1 MIRYEYSLDYV
12 FLLSYTKPINF
23 PPLCGGIRPLWRTKN
38 MKHYPNSVSKAL
50 ALLMALVMT
59 LSLAVTS
66 AFAVSY
72 QDMNPKD
79 DALLG
84 TKFPVDATITL
95 VTDENGKDVSLSI
108 PVSGMTKDALAAAVS
123 AGTVSLSL
131 ERDDS
136 RPYVNEELFP
146 YAYAGGDLDSWMT
159 EGKDEHQFT
168 DIKLSASEKNGKTV
182 LDVSFHVNNYFYS
195 TNRRTGVT
203 TPDYS
208 VPHVN
213 GGYYIDLC
221 GYFDLV
227 AKNSGKD
234 LGSVSVKV
242 APYENFNTMWEIYKE
257 LDTIVANGTKNGLY
271 VEEFSMGQSTAGR
284 DMPYLIVA
292 DSKASVSKWL
302 ALTEQAETDPDAVLA
317 QIKSGALDEI
327 RVPVMY
333 SNIHSNEV
341 AATDGVLDFAKMIT
355 SEKSIDYKTLT
366 GFTAAGEKELKEE
379 MGPVGAEGSVAIPDL
394 VKDKASYLGYLTV
407 DNNGKSGKVDL
418 EKYYTVKSNTVN
430 VKDELLSDVFFIL
443 VPEENVDGR
452 TYLTRHSTNG
462 YDLNRDN
469 SFQTTSETANMQQ
482 LIGTF
487 NPMSLAEFHGRV
499 QAFQCEPCD
508 PPHEPNFEYDLLA
521 NHLITGGEAL
531 GIAAVANNDG
541 YNSYVIPQ
549 RDYLTYTGSGTETY
563 WEDPWDDMSTSYT
576 PQFAMLQGTVA
587 YTVELPAYNDDTAQ
601 AAQYGILGNAAYVAA
616 EKLSYLESQVTIYQR
631 GVKNFNSDAF
641 ELVGQWLCDQNDVEG
656 AEMDLFRP
664 EYTGKGQN
672 GNFYPEC
679 YIIPLDGKNQTNLQA
694 AADMMEW
701 LTRNDVKVNVTE
713 KEFTYDGVTYPAG
726 TMIVSMYQAKRSVA
740 NGALYDGT
748 LINNWTI
755 LYSEGITSF
764 NETRG
769 FDMVTVAE
777 PAAYK
782 SISAVCGDAMDHDD
796 ALAYTKALTSYFAG
810 EKDKD
815 VILSNASEDSTAAVN
830 ELLKAGKTVGMV
842 TSGDHMGD
850 FICSYA
856 AYQTVAGKYLLS
868 AMGVDK
874 TSVKAKIITK
884 SPTVYVP
891 GTPAESEK
899 GFVYTPQIS
908 QSAGWNYDT
917 AAMNLMGFTT
927 TSDVTKAD
935 AAAGATKLDA
945 AAKTAVKNGLPY
957 IGYSYSAASS
967 ASDLIA
973 GVEYTELDG
982 AMDCL
987 TPVVYPNKT
996 LVNASYIA
1004 DGDDILY
1011 AYGLGFFSKVPSGAT
1026 VLVKSDKTKTPT
1038 EGFIPTN
1045 TAERAAGF
1053 KAYMNGGVQGFAYKE
1068 NGMNVVLFAN
1078 SLTHKVHQRDE
1089 YAYISNFLFSSVL
1102 SDKNYDGSASLPFT
1116 DVADDAYYA
1125 DSVAW
1130 AVAKNITSGVSAT
1143 SFAPN
1148 ASCTRGQMVT
1158 FLWRANGSPEPKSTA
1173 TSFTDVKSGAYYE
1186 KAVAWAVENNVT
1198 TGTSATTFSPDAT
1211 VTRGQSVTF
1220 LWRANASPA
1229 AASASSFTD
1238 VAASAYYAS
1247 AINWAVE
1254 NNVTNGTSA
1263 TTFAPNSNC
1272 TRAQIVTFLYRAASA
1287 K

>member
-1 MIRYEYSLDYV
+1 MTKHSYAAKAFSL
-12 FLLSYTKPINF
+12 L
-23 PPLCGGIRPLWRTKN
+23 
-38 MKHYPNSVSKAL
+38 L
-50 ALLMALVMT
+50 ALVLT
-59 LSLAVTS
+59 LSLAVNS
-66 AFAVSY
+66 AAAVSF

-84 TKFPVDATITL
+84 TKFNVDATITL
-95 VTDENGKDVSLSI
+95 VTGKDGKDVSLSI
-108 PVSGMTKDALAAAVS
+108 PVSGMSKEALAAAIT
-123 AGTVSLSL
+123 AGTVTLAL

-146 YAYAGGDLDSWMT
+146 YAYAGGDLNSWMI

-168 DIKLSASEKNGKTV
+168 DIKLTANEKNGKAV

-195 TNRRTGVT
+195 TNRRTGET

-213 GGYYIDLC
+213 GSYYIDLC
-221 GYFDLV
+221 GYFDLT
-227 AKNSGKD
+227 AKNSGKAI
-234 LGSVSVKV
+234 GSAPVKV

-257 LDTIVANGTKNGLY
+257 LDTIAANGTKNGLY
-271 VEEFSMGQSTAGR
+271 VERFSMGQSTAGR

-292 DSKASVSKWL
+292 DSKASVTKWL
-302 ALTEQAETDPDAVLA
+302 ALAERAETEPDAVLA
-317 QIKSGALDEI
+317 DIKSGKLDEI

-333 SNIHSNEV
+333 SNIHPDEV

-355 SEKSIDYKTLT
+355 SEKTIDYKTLT

-379 MGPVGAEGSVAIPDL
+379 MGPVGAEGSVAVPDL
-394 VKDKASYLGYLTV
+394 VKDTASYLGYLSA

-430 VKDELLSDVFFIL
+430 VKDELLSDVFFVL

-487 NPMSLAEFHGRV
+487 NPISLAEFHGRV
-499 QAFQCEPCD
+499 QSFQCEPCD

-616 EKLSYLESQVTIYQR
+616 EKLSYLESQVTIFQR

-679 YIIPLDGKNQTNLQA
+679 YIIPLDGENQTNLQA
-694 AADMMEW
+694 ASDMMEW

-713 KEFTYDGVTYPAG
+713 KPFTYDGVTYPAG

-748 LINNWTI
+748 LINSWTI

-782 SISAVCGDAMDHDD
+782 TISAVCGSPMDHDD
-796 ALAYTKALTSYFAG
+796 ALAYTKGQTSYFAG

-815 VILSNASEDSTAAVN
+815 VIISNASEDSTAAVN

-842 TSGDHMGD
+842 TSGDCMGD

-856 AYQTVAGKYLLS
+856 DYQTVAGKYLLS
-868 AMGVDK
+868 ATGVDK

-908 QSAGWNYDT
+908 QSTSWNYDT

-935 AAAGATKLDA
+935 AAAGASKLDS
-945 AAKTAVKNGLPY
+945 AAKTAVKNGLSY

-1011 AYGLGFFSKVPSGAT
+1011 AYGLGYFSQIPVGAA
-1026 VLVKSDKTKTPT
+1026 VLVKSDKTRTPT
-1038 EGFIPTN
+1038 EGFVPTN

-1053 KAYMNGGVQGFAYKE
+1053 KAYMNSGVQGFAYKE

-1102 SDKNYDGSASLPFT
+1102 SDKNYDGSESVALPFT
-1116 DVADDAYYA
+1116 DVAEGAYYA
-1125 DSVAW
+1125 DAVAW
-1130 AVAKNITSGVSAT
+1130 AIQNKVTSGVSAT
-1143 SFAPN
+1143 TFAPN

-1158 FLWRANGSPEPKSTA
+1158 FLWKAAGSPEPKSLTTA
-1173 TSFTDVKSGAYYE
+1173 FTDVKSGAYYE
-1186 KAVAWAVENNVT
+1186 KAVAWAVENKVT

-1220 LWRANASPA
+1220 LWKANNSPA
-1229 AASASSFTD
+1229 AEGTSAFTD
-1238 VAASAYYAS
+1238 VAAGVYYAP
-1247 AINWAVE
+1247 AVAWAVE
-1254 NNVTNGTSA
+1254 KGVTSGMSA

>member
-1 MIRYEYSLDYV
+1 
-12 FLLSYTKPINF
+12 
-23 PPLCGGIRPLWRTKN
+23 
-38 MKHYPNSVSKAL
+38 MKHYPNSVGKAL

-168 DIKLSASEKNGKTV
+168 DIKLTANEKNGKAV

-195 TNRRTGVT
+195 TNRRTGET

-213 GGYYIDLC
+213 GSYYIDLC
-221 GYFDLV
+221 GYFDLT
-227 AKNSGKD
+227 AKNSGKAI
-234 LGSVSVKV
+234 GSAPVKV

-257 LDTIVANGTKNGLY
+257 LDTIAANGTKNGLY
-271 VEEFSMGQSTAGR
+271 VERFSMGQSTAGR

-292 DSKASVSKWL
+292 DSKASVTKWL
-302 ALTEQAETDPDAVLA
+302 ALAERAETEPDAVLA
-317 QIKSGALDEI
+317 DIKSGKLDEI

-333 SNIHSNEV
+333 SNIHPDEV

-355 SEKSIDYKTLT
+355 SEKTIDYKTLT

-379 MGPVGAEGSVAIPDL
+379 MGPVGAEGSVAVPDL
-394 VKDKASYLGYLTV
+394 VKDTASYLGYLSA

-430 VKDELLSDVFFIL
+430 VKDELLSDVFFVL

-499 QAFQCEPCD
+499 QSFQCEPCD

-616 EKLSYLESQVTIYQR
+616 EKLSYLESQVTIFQR

-679 YIIPLDGKNQTNLQA
+679 YIIPLDGENQTNLQA
-694 AADMMEW
+694 ASDMMEW

-713 KEFTYDGVTYPAG
+713 KPFTYDGVTYPAG

-748 LINNWTI
+748 LINSWTI

-782 SISAVCGDAMDHDD
+782 TISAVCGSPMDHDD
-796 ALAYTKALTSYFAG
+796 ALAYTKGQTSYFAG

-815 VILSNASEDSTAAVN
+815 VIISNASEDSTAAVN

-842 TSGDHMGD
+842 TSGDCMGD
-850 FICSYA
+850 FICSYTD
-856 AYQTVAGKYLLS
+856 YQTVAGKYLLS
-868 AMGVDK
+868 AAGVDK

-908 QSAGWNYDT
+908 QSTGWNYDT

-1011 AYGLGFFSKVPSGAT
+1011 AYGLGYFSKVPASAT

-1102 SDKNYDGSASLPFT
+1102 SDKNYDGSESVALPFT
-1116 DVADDAYYA
+1116 DVAEGAYYA
-1125 DSVAW
+1125 DAVAW
-1130 AVAKNITSGVSAT
+1130 AIQNKVTSGVSAT
-1143 SFAPN
+1143 TFAPN

-1158 FLWRANGSPEPKSTA
+1158 FLWKAAGSPEPKSLTTA
-1173 TSFTDVKSGAYYE
+1173 FTDVKSGAYYE
-1186 KAVAWAVENNVT
+1186 KAVAWAVENKVT

-1220 LWRANASPA
+1220 LWKANNSPA
-1229 AASASSFTD
+1229 AEGTSAFTD
-1238 VAASAYYAS
+1238 VAAGVYYAP
-1247 AINWAVE
+1247 AVAWAVE
-1254 NNVTNGTSA
+1254 KGVTSGMSA

>member
-1 MIRYEYSLDYV
+1 MTKHSYAAKAFSL
-12 FLLSYTKPINF
+12 L
-23 PPLCGGIRPLWRTKN
+23 
-38 MKHYPNSVSKAL
+38 L
-50 ALLMALVMT
+50 ALVLT
-59 LSLAVTS
+59 LSLAVNS
-66 AFAVSY
+66 AAAVSF

-84 TKFPVDATITL
+84 TKFNVDATITL
-95 VTDENGKDVSLSI
+95 VTGKEGKDVSLSI
-108 PVSGMTKDALAAAVS
+108 PVSGMSRDALAAAID
-123 AGTVSLSL
+123 AGTVTLAL

-168 DIKLSASEKNGKTV
+168 DIKLTANEKNGKAV

-195 TNRRTGVT
+195 TNRRTGET

-221 GYFDLV
+221 GYFDLT
-227 AKNSGKD
+227 AKNSGKAI
-234 LGSVSVKV
+234 GSAPVKV

-271 VEEFSMGQSTAGR
+271 VERFSMGQSTAGR

-302 ALTEQAETDPDAVLA
+302 ALTEQAETDPNAVLA
-317 QIKSGALDEI
+317 QIKSGKLDEI

-355 SEKSIDYKTLT
+355 SEKTIDYKTLT
-366 GFTAAGEKELKEE
+366 GFTAAGEKELKDE

-394 VKDKASYLGYLTV
+394 VKDTASYLGYLTA

-482 LIGTF
+482 LIGTY
-487 NPMSLAEFHGRV
+487 NPLSLTEFHGRV

-616 EKLSYLESQVTIYQR
+616 EKLSYLESQVTIFQR

-679 YIIPLDGKNQTNLQA
+679 YIIPLDGENQTNLQA
-694 AADMMEW
+694 ASDMMEW

-713 KEFTYDGVTYPAG
+713 KPFTYDGVTYPAG
-726 TMIVSMYQAKRSVA
+726 TVIVSMYQAKRSVA

-748 LINNWTI
+748 LINGWTI

-782 SISAVCGDAMDHDD
+782 TISAVCGSPMDHDD
-796 ALAYTKALTSYFAG
+796 ALAYTKGLTSYFAG

-815 VILSNASEDSTAAVN
+815 VIISNASEDSTAAVN

-856 AYQTVAGKYLLS
+856 DYQTVAGKYLLS
-868 AMGVDK
+868 ATGVDK

-908 QSAGWNYDT
+908 QSASWNYDT

-935 AAAGATKLDA
+935 AAAGASKLDS

-996 LVNASYIA
+996 LVNASYIL
-1004 DGDDILY
+1004 DGDGILY
-1011 AYGLGFFSKVPSGAT
+1011 AYGLGYFSQIPADAA
-1026 VLVKSDKTKTPT
+1026 VLVKSDKTRTPT
-1038 EGFIPTN
+1038 EGFVPTN

-1053 KAYMNGGVQGFAYKE
+1053 KAYLNGGVQGFAYKE

-1102 SDKNYDGSASLPFT
+1102 SDKNYDGSESVALPFT
-1116 DVADDAYYA
+1116 DVAEGAYYA
-1125 DSVAW
+1125 DAVAW
-1130 AVAKNITSGVSAT
+1130 AIQNKVTSGVSAT
-1143 SFAPN
+1143 TFAPN

-1158 FLWRANGSPEPKSTA
+1158 FLWKAAGSPEPKSLTTA
-1173 TSFTDVKSGAYYE
+1173 FTDVKSGAYYE
-1186 KAVAWAVENNVT
+1186 KAVAWAVENKVT

-1220 LWRANASPA
+1220 LWKANNSPA
-1229 AASASSFTD
+1229 AEGTSAFAD
-1238 VAASAYYAS
+1238 VAAGVYYAP
-1247 AINWAVE
+1247 AVAWAVE
-1254 NNVTNGTSA
+1254 KGVTSGMSA

>member
-1 MIRYEYSLDYV
+1 MTKHSYAAKAFSL
-12 FLLSYTKPINF
+12 L
-23 PPLCGGIRPLWRTKN
+23 
-38 MKHYPNSVSKAL
+38 L
-50 ALLMALVMT
+50 ALVLT
-59 LSLAVTS
+59 LSLAVNS
-66 AFAVSY
+66 AAAVSF

-84 TKFPVDATITL
+84 TKFNVDATITL
-95 VTDENGKDVSLSI
+95 VTGKAGKDVSLSI
-108 PVSGMTKDALAAAVS
+108 PVSGMSRDALAAAIT
-123 AGTVSLSL
+123 AGTVTLAL

-146 YAYAGGDLDSWMT
+146 YAYAGGDLNSWMT

-168 DIKLSASEKNGKTV
+168 DIKLTANEKNGKAV

-195 TNRRTGVT
+195 TNRRTGET

-213 GGYYIDLC
+213 GSYYIDLC
-221 GYFDLV
+221 GYFDLT
-227 AKNSGKD
+227 AKNSGKAI
-234 LGSVSVKV
+234 GSAPVKV

-257 LDTIVANGTKNGLY
+257 LDTIAANGTKNGLY
-271 VEEFSMGQSTAGR
+271 VERFSMGQSTAGR

-292 DSKASVSKWL
+292 DSKASVTKWL
-302 ALTEQAETDPDAVLA
+302 ALAERAETEPDAVLA
-317 QIKSGALDEI
+317 DIKSGKLDEI

-333 SNIHSNEV
+333 SNIHPDEV

-355 SEKSIDYKTLT
+355 SEKTIDYKTLT

-379 MGPVGAEGSVAIPDL
+379 MGPVGAEGSVAVPDL
-394 VKDKASYLGYLTV
+394 VKDTASYLGYLSA

-430 VKDELLSDVFFIL
+430 VKDELLSDVFFVL

-487 NPMSLAEFHGRV
+487 NPISLAEFHGRV
-499 QAFQCEPCD
+499 QSFQCEPCD

-531 GIAAVANNDG
+531 GIAAVANNNG

-616 EKLSYLESQVTIYQR
+616 EKLSYLESQVTIFQR

-713 KEFTYDGVTYPAG
+713 KDFTYDGVTYSAG

-748 LINNWTI
+748 LINGWTI

-782 SISAVCGDAMDHDD
+782 TISAVCGSPMDHDD
-796 ALAYTKALTSYFAG
+796 ALAYTKGLTSYFAG

-815 VILSNASEDSTAAVN
+815 VIISNASEDSTAAVN

-856 AYQTVAGKYLLS
+856 DYQTVAGKYLLS
-868 AMGVDK
+868 ATGVDK

-899 GFVYTPQIS
+899 GFVYAPQIS
-908 QSAGWNYDT
+908 QSASWNYDT

-927 TSDVTKAD
+927 TSDVAKAD
-935 AAAGATKLDA
+935 AAAGASKLDS
-945 AAKTAVKNGLPY
+945 AAKTAVKNGLSY

-1004 DGDDILY
+1004 DGDGILY
-1011 AYGLGFFSKVPSGAT
+1011 AYGLGYFSQIPAGAA
-1026 VLVKSDKTKTPT
+1026 VLVKSDKTRTPT
-1038 EGFIPTN
+1038 EGFVPTN

-1053 KAYMNGGVQGFAYKE
+1053 KAYLNGGVQGFAYKE

-1102 SDKNYDGSASLPFT
+1102 SDKNYDGSESVALPFT
-1116 DVADDAYYA
+1116 DVAEGAYYA
-1125 DSVAW
+1125 DAVAW
-1130 AVAKNITSGVSAT
+1130 AIQNKVTSGVSAT
-1143 SFAPN
+1143 TFAPN

-1158 FLWRANGSPEPKSTA
+1158 FLWKAAGSPEPKSLTTA
-1173 TSFTDVKSGAYYE
+1173 FTDVKSGAYYE
-1186 KAVAWAVENNVT
+1186 KAVAWAVENKVT

-1220 LWRANASPA
+1220 LWKANNSPA
-1229 AASASSFTD
+1229 AEGTSAFTD
-1238 VAASAYYAS
+1238 VAASAYYAP
-1247 AINWAVE
+1247 AVAWAVE
-1254 NNVTNGTSA
+1254 KGVTSGMSA

>member
-1 MIRYEYSLDYV
+1 MTKHSYAAKAFSL
-12 FLLSYTKPINF
+12 L
-23 PPLCGGIRPLWRTKN
+23 
-38 MKHYPNSVSKAL
+38 L
-50 ALLMALVMT
+50 ALVLT
-59 LSLAVTS
+59 LSLAVNS
-66 AFAVSY
+66 AAAVSF

-84 TKFPVDATITL
+84 TKFNVDATITL
-95 VTDENGKDVSLSI
+95 VTGKDGKDVSLSI
-108 PVSGMTKDALAAAVS
+108 PVSGMSKEALAAAIT
-123 AGTVSLSL
+123 AGTVTLAL

-146 YAYAGGDLDSWMT
+146 YAYAGGDLDSWMI

-168 DIKLSASEKNGKTV
+168 DIKLTANEKNGKAV

-195 TNRRTGVT
+195 TNRRTGET

-213 GGYYIDLC
+213 GSYYIDLC
-221 GYFDLV
+221 GYFDLT
-227 AKNSGKD
+227 AKNSGKAI
-234 LGSVSVKV
+234 GSAPVKV

-257 LDTIVANGTKNGLY
+257 LDTIAANGTKNGLY
-271 VEEFSMGQSTAGR
+271 VERFSMGQSTAGR

-292 DSKASVSKWL
+292 DSKASVTKWL
-302 ALTEQAETDPDAVLA
+302 ALAERAETEPDAVLA
-317 QIKSGALDEI
+317 DIKSGKLDDI

-333 SNIHSNEV
+333 SNIHPDEV
-341 AATDGVLDFAKMIT
+341 AATDGVLDFARMIT

-379 MGPVGAEGSVAIPDL
+379 MGPVGADGSVAVPDL
-394 VKDKASYLGYLTV
+394 VKDTASYLGYLSA

-487 NPMSLAEFHGRV
+487 NPISLAEFHGRV
-499 QAFQCEPCD
+499 QSFQCEPCD

-616 EKLSYLESQVTIYQR
+616 EKLSYLESQVTIFQR

-679 YIIPLDGKNQTNLQA
+679 YIIPLDGENQTNLQA
-694 AADMMEW
+694 ASDMMEW

-713 KEFTYDGVTYPAG
+713 KPFTYDGVTYPAG

-748 LINNWTI
+748 LINSWTI

-782 SISAVCGDAMDHDD
+782 TISAVCGDAMDHDD
-796 ALAYTKALTSYFAG
+796 ALAYTKGLTSYFAG
-810 EKDKD
+810 EKNKD
-815 VILSNASEDSTAAVN
+815 VIISNASEDSTAAVN

-842 TSGDHMGD
+842 TSGDCMGD
-850 FICSYA
+850 FICSYTD
-856 AYQTVAGKYLLS
+856 YQTVAGKYLLS
-868 AMGVDK
+868 ATGVDK

-908 QSAGWNYDT
+908 QSASWNYDT

-935 AAAGATKLDA
+935 AAAGASKLDS
-945 AAKTAVKNGLPY
+945 AAKTAVKNGLSY

-1004 DGDDILY
+1004 DGDGILY
-1011 AYGLGFFSKVPSGAT
+1011 AYGLGYFSQIPAGAA
-1026 VLVKSDKTKTPT
+1026 VLVKSDKTRTPT
-1038 EGFIPTN
+1038 EGFVPTN

-1053 KAYMNGGVQGFAYKE
+1053 KAYLNGGVQGFAYKE

-1102 SDKNYDGSASLPFT
+1102 SDKNYDGSESVALPFT
-1116 DVADDAYYA
+1116 DVAEGAYYA
-1125 DSVAW
+1125 DAVAW
-1130 AVAKNITSGVSAT
+1130 AIQNKVTSGVSAT
-1143 SFAPN
+1143 TFAPN

-1158 FLWRANGSPEPKSTA
+1158 FLWKAAGSPEPKSLTTA
-1173 TSFTDVKSGAYYE
+1173 FTDVKSGAYYE
-1186 KAVAWAVENNVT
+1186 KAVAWAVENKVT

-1220 LWRANASPA
+1220 LWKANNSPA
-1229 AASASSFTD
+1229 AEGTSAFTD
-1238 VAASAYYAS
+1238 VAAGVYYAP
-1247 AINWAVE
+1247 AVAWAVE
-1254 NNVTNGTSA
+1254 KGVTSGMSA

>member
-1 MIRYEYSLDYV
+1 MTKHSYAAKAFSL
-12 FLLSYTKPINF
+12 L
-23 PPLCGGIRPLWRTKN
+23 
-38 MKHYPNSVSKAL
+38 L
-50 ALLMALVMT
+50 ALVLT
-59 LSLAVTS
+59 LSLAVNS
-66 AFAVSY
+66 AAAVSF

-84 TKFPVDATITL
+84 TKFNVDATITL
-95 VTDENGKDVSLSI
+95 VTGKDGKDVSLSI
-108 PVSGMTKDALAAAVS
+108 PVSGMSKEALAAAIT
-123 AGTVSLSL
+123 AGTVTLAL

-146 YAYAGGDLDSWMT
+146 YAYAGGDLNSWMI

-168 DIKLSASEKNGKTV
+168 DIKLTANEKNGKAV

-195 TNRRTGVT
+195 TNRRTGET

-213 GGYYIDLC
+213 GSYYIDLC
-221 GYFDLV
+221 GYFDLT
-227 AKNSGKD
+227 AKNSGKAI
-234 LGSVSVKV
+234 GSAPVKV

-257 LDTIVANGTKNGLY
+257 LDTIAANGTKNGLY
-271 VEEFSMGQSTAGR
+271 VERFSMGQSTAGR

-292 DSKASVSKWL
+292 DSKASVTKWL
-302 ALTEQAETDPDAVLA
+302 ALAERAETEPDAVLA
-317 QIKSGALDEI
+317 DIKSGKLDEI

-333 SNIHSNEV
+333 SNIHPDEV

-355 SEKSIDYKTLT
+355 SEKTIDYKTLT

-379 MGPVGAEGSVAIPDL
+379 MGPVGAEGSVAVPDL
-394 VKDKASYLGYLTV
+394 VKDTASYLGYLSA

-430 VKDELLSDVFFIL
+430 VKDELLSDVFFVL

-487 NPMSLAEFHGRV
+487 NPISLAEFHGRV
-499 QAFQCEPCD
+499 QSFQCEPCD

-616 EKLSYLESQVTIYQR
+616 EKLSYLESQVTIFQR

-679 YIIPLDGKNQTNLQA
+679 YIIPLDGENQTNLQA
-694 AADMMEW
+694 ASDMMEW

-713 KEFTYDGVTYPAG
+713 KPFTYDGVTYPAG

-748 LINNWTI
+748 LINSWTI

-782 SISAVCGDAMDHDD
+782 TISAVCGSPMDHDD
-796 ALAYTKALTSYFAG
+796 ALAYTKGLTSYFAG

-815 VILSNASEDSTAAVN
+815 VIISNASEDSTAAVN

-842 TSGDHMGD
+842 TSGDCMGD

-856 AYQTVAGKYLLS
+856 DYQTVAGKYLLS
-868 AMGVDK
+868 ATGVDK

-899 GFVYTPQIS
+899 GFVYAPQIS
-908 QSAGWNYDT
+908 QSASWNYDT

-927 TSDVTKAD
+927 TSDVAKAD
-935 AAAGATKLDA
+935 AAAGASKLDS
-945 AAKTAVKNGLPY
+945 AAKTAVKNGLSY

-1004 DGDDILY
+1004 DGDGILY
-1011 AYGLGFFSKVPSGAT
+1011 AYGLGYFSQIPAGAA
-1026 VLVKSDKTKTPT
+1026 VLVKSDKTRTPT
-1038 EGFIPTN
+1038 EGFVPTN

-1102 SDKNYDGSASLPFT
+1102 SDKNYDGSESVALPFT
-1116 DVADDAYYA
+1116 DVAEGAYYA
-1125 DSVAW
+1125 DAVAW
-1130 AVAKNITSGVSAT
+1130 AIQNKVTSGVSAT
-1143 SFAPN
+1143 TFAPN

-1158 FLWRANGSPEPKSTA
+1158 FLWKAAGSPEPKSLTTA
-1173 TSFTDVKSGAYYE
+1173 FTDVKSGAYYE
-1186 KAVAWAVENNVT
+1186 KAVAWAVENKVT

-1220 LWRANASPA
+1220 LWKANNSPA
-1229 AASASSFTD
+1229 AASASAFTD
-1238 VAASAYYAS
+1238 VAAGAYYAS
-1247 AINWAVE
+1247 AVNWAVE
-1254 NNVTNGTSA
+1254 KGVTSGMSA

-1272 TRAQIVTFLYRAASA
+1272 TRAQIVTFLYRAAST

>member
-1 MIRYEYSLDYV
+1 MTKH
-12 FLLSYTKPINF
+12 SYAA
-23 PPLCGGIRPLWRTKN
+23 
-38 MKHYPNSVSKAL
+38 KAL
-50 ALLMALVMT
+50 SLLLALMLT
-59 LSLAVTS
+59 LSLAVPS
-66 AFAVSY
+66 AFAVSH

-84 TKFPVDATITL
+84 TKFSVDATITL
-95 VTDENGKDVSLSI
+95 VTGKEGQDVSLSI
-108 PVSGMTKDALAAAVS
+108 PVSGMSKEALGAAIT
-123 AGTVSLSL
+123 AGTLTLAL

-136 RPYVNEELFP
+136 RPYVNEDLFP
-146 YAYAGGDLDSWMT
+146 YAYAGGDLNSWMT

-168 DIKLSASEKNGKTV
+168 DIKLTANEKNGKAV
-182 LDVSFHVNNYFYS
+182 LDVAFHVNNYFYS
-195 TNRRTGVT
+195 TNRRTGVS

-213 GGYYIDLC
+213 GGYYIDIC
-221 GYFDLV
+221 GYFDLT
-227 AKNSGKD
+227 AKNSGKAI
-234 LGSVSVKV
+234 GSASVKV
-242 APYENFNTMWEIYKE
+242 APYESFNTMWEIYKE
-257 LDTIVANGTKNGLY
+257 LDAIAAAGTKNGLY
-271 VEEFSMGQSTAGR
+271 VEKFSMGQSTAGR

-292 DSKASVSKWL
+292 DAKSSVTKWL
-302 ALTEQAETDPDAVLA
+302 ALAERAETNPDAVLA
-317 QIKSGALDEI
+317 DIKSGKLDDL

-333 SNIHSNEV
+333 SNIHANEV
-341 AATDGVLDFAKMIT
+341 SATDGVLDFARMIT
-355 SEKSIDYKTLT
+355 SEKTIDYKTLT
-366 GFTAAGEKELKEE
+366 GFTAAGEEALKAE
-379 MGPVGAEGSVAIPDL
+379 MGPVGAKGSVAIPDL
-394 VKDKASYLGYLTV
+394 VKDKASYLGCITAG
-407 DNNGKSGKVDL
+407 NNGKSGKVDL
-418 EKYYTVKSNTVN
+418 EKYYTVKDNTVN
-430 VKDELLSDVFFIL
+430 VKDDILSNVFFIL

-487 NPMSLAEFHGRV
+487 NPLSLTEFHGRV

-521 NHLITGGEAL
+521 EHLITGGEAL
-531 GIAAVANNDG
+531 GIAAIANNDG

-549 RDYLTYTGSGTETY
+549 RDYLTYTGNGTETY

-587 YTVELPAYNDDTAQ
+587 YTVELPAYSDDTAQ
-601 AAQYGILGNAAYVAA
+601 AACYGILGNAAYVAA
-616 EKLSYLESQVTIYQR
+616 EKLSYLTAQVKIFER
-631 GVKNFNSDAF
+631 GVKNLNSDAYS
-641 ELVGQWLCDQNDVEG
+641 LVGQWLCDQYDVEG

-664 EYTGKGQN
+664 EYKGAGQN

-679 YIIPLDGKNQTNLQA
+679 YIIPLDGKNQKNLQA
-694 AADMMEW
+694 ASDMMAW

-726 TMIVSMYQAKRSVA
+726 TMIVPMYQAKRSVA

-748 LINNWTI
+748 LINSWTV

-782 SISAVCGDAMDHDD
+782 TIAAVCGAPMDHSD
-796 ALAYTKALTSYFAG
+796 ALAYTNALGSCFTG
-810 EKDKD
+810 EKNKD
-815 VILSNASEDSTAAVN
+815 VVISNASEDSIAAVN
-830 ELLKAGKTVGMV
+830 ELLKAGKSVGMV
-842 TSGDHMGD
+842 TSGDYMGD
-850 FICSYA
+850 FICSYTD
-856 AYQTVAGKYLLS
+856 YESVAGKYLLS
-868 AMGVDK
+868 AAGVDK
-874 TSVKAKIITK
+874 TSVRAKLIAK
-884 SPTVYVP
+884 SPTVYVS
-891 GTPAESEK
+891 GTPSESSK
-899 GFVYTPQIS
+899 GFVYSPQVS
-908 QSAGWNYDT
+908 QSSGWNYDM
-917 AAMNLMGFTT
+917 AAMALLGFAT

-935 AAAGATKLDA
+935 AALGAAKLDA

-957 IGYSYSAASS
+957 IGYGYSVASN
-967 ASDLIA
+967 ASDLISGA
-973 GVEYTELDG
+973 AYTELDG

-996 LVNASYIA
+996 LVNASYIL
-1004 DGDDILY
+1004 DGDGILY
-1011 AYGLGFFSKVPSGAT
+1011 AYGLGFFSAVPTGAT
-1026 VLVKSDKTKTPT
+1026 VLVKSDKTRTPT

-1053 KAYMNGGVQGFAYKE
+1053 KAYLNGGVQGFAYKE

-1125 DSVAW
+1125 DAVVW
-1130 AVAKNITSGVSAT
+1130 AVAKNITSGAT
-1143 SFAPN
+1143 ATTFAPN
-1148 ASCTRGQMVT
+1148 AGCTRGQMVT

-1198 TGTSATTFSPDAT
+1198 TGTSSTTFSPNAT
-1211 VTRGQSVTF
+1211 VTRAQAVTF
-1220 LWRANASPA
+1220 QWRAAGAPASEGTNA
-1229 AASASSFTD
+1229 FTD
-1238 VAASAYYAS
+1238 VSASAFYAP
-1247 AINWAVE
+1247 AVQWAV
-1254 NNVTNGTSA
+1254 NAGVTTGTSA
-1263 TTFAPNSNC
+1263 TTFSPNSSC
-1272 TRAQIVTFLYRAASA
+1272 LRAQIVSFLYRAA

>member
-1 MIRYEYSLDYV
+1 MTKHSYAAKAFSL
-12 FLLSYTKPINF
+12 L
-23 PPLCGGIRPLWRTKN
+23 
-38 MKHYPNSVSKAL
+38 L
-50 ALLMALVMT
+50 ALVLT
-59 LSLAVTS
+59 LSLAVNS
-66 AFAVSY
+66 AAAVSF

-84 TKFPVDATITL
+84 TKFNVDATITL
-95 VTDENGKDVSLSI
+95 VTGKDGKDVSLSI
-108 PVSGMTKDALAAAVS
+108 PVSGMSKEALAAAIT
-123 AGTVSLSL
+123 AGTVTLAL

-146 YAYAGGDLDSWMT
+146 YAYAGGDLNSWMI

-168 DIKLSASEKNGKTV
+168 DIKLTANEKNGKAV

-195 TNRRTGVT
+195 TNRRTGET

-213 GGYYIDLC
+213 GSYYIDLC
-221 GYFDLV
+221 GYFDLT
-227 AKNSGKD
+227 AKNSGKAI
-234 LGSVSVKV
+234 GSAPVKV

-257 LDTIVANGTKNGLY
+257 LDTIAANGTKNGLY
-271 VEEFSMGQSTAGR
+271 VERFSMGQSTAGR

-292 DSKASVSKWL
+292 DSKASVTKWL
-302 ALTEQAETDPDAVLA
+302 ALAERAETEPDAVLA
-317 QIKSGALDEI
+317 DIKSGKLDEI

-333 SNIHSNEV
+333 SNIHPDEV

-355 SEKSIDYKTLT
+355 SEKTIDYKTLT

-379 MGPVGAEGSVAIPDL
+379 MGPVGAEGSVAVPDL
-394 VKDKASYLGYLTV
+394 VKDTASYLGYLSA

-430 VKDELLSDVFFIL
+430 VKDELLSDVFFVL

-487 NPMSLAEFHGRV
+487 NPISLAEFHGRV
-499 QAFQCEPCD
+499 QSFQCEHCD

-616 EKLSYLESQVTIYQR
+616 EKLSYLESQVTIFQR

-679 YIIPLDGKNQTNLQA
+679 YIIPLDGENQTNLQA
-694 AADMMEW
+694 ASDMMEW

-713 KEFTYDGVTYPAG
+713 KDFTYDGVTYPAG

-748 LINNWTI
+748 LINSWTI

-782 SISAVCGDAMDHDD
+782 TISAVCGSPMDHDD
-796 ALAYTKALTSYFAG
+796 ALAYMKGLTSYFAG

-815 VILSNASEDSTAAVN
+815 VIISNASEDSTAAVN

-842 TSGDHMGD
+842 TSGDCMGD
-850 FICSYA
+850 FICSYTD
-856 AYQTVAGKYLLS
+856 YQTVAGKYLLS
-868 AMGVDK
+868 ATGVDK

-899 GFVYTPQIS
+899 GFVYAPQIS
-908 QSAGWNYDT
+908 QSASWNYDT

-927 TSDVTKAD
+927 TSDVAKAD
-935 AAAGATKLDA
+935 AAAGASKLDS

-996 LVNASYIA
+996 LVNASYIL
-1004 DGDDILY
+1004 DGDGILY
-1011 AYGLGFFSKVPSGAT
+1011 AYGLGYFSQIPAGAA
-1026 VLVKSDKTKTPT
+1026 VLVKSDKTRTPT
-1038 EGFIPTN
+1038 EGFVPTN
-1045 TAERAAGF
+1045 TAERAASF

-1102 SDKNYDGSASLPFT
+1102 SDKNYDGSESVALPFT
-1116 DVADDAYYA
+1116 DVAEGAYYA
-1125 DSVAW
+1125 DAVAW
-1130 AVAKNITSGVSAT
+1130 AIQNKVTSGVSAT
-1143 SFAPN
+1143 TFAPN

-1158 FLWRANGSPEPKSTA
+1158 FLWKAAGSPEPKSLTTA
-1173 TSFTDVKSGAYYE
+1173 FTDVKSGAYYE
-1186 KAVAWAVENNVT
+1186 KAVAWAVENKVT

-1220 LWRANASPA
+1220 LWKANNSPA
-1229 AASASSFTD
+1229 AEGTSAFAD

-1247 AINWAVE
+1247 AVNWAVE
-1254 NNVTNGTSA
+1254 KGVTSGMSA

>member
-1 MIRYEYSLDYV
+1 MTKHSYAAKAFSL
-12 FLLSYTKPINF
+12 L
-23 PPLCGGIRPLWRTKN
+23 
-38 MKHYPNSVSKAL
+38 L
-50 ALLMALVMT
+50 ALVLT
-59 LSLAVTS
+59 LSLAVNS
-66 AFAVSY
+66 AAAVSF

-84 TKFPVDATITL
+84 TKFNVDATITL
-95 VTDENGKDVSLSI
+95 VTGKEGKDVSLSI
-108 PVSGMTKDALAAAVS
+108 PVSGMSRDALAAAID
-123 AGTVSLSL
+123 AGTVTLAL

-168 DIKLSASEKNGKTV
+168 DIKLTANEKNGKAV

-195 TNRRTGVT
+195 TNRRTGET

-221 GYFDLV
+221 GYFDLT
-227 AKNSGKD
+227 AKNSGKAI
-234 LGSVSVKV
+234 GSAPVKV

-271 VEEFSMGQSTAGR
+271 VERFSMGQSTAGR

-317 QIKSGALDEI
+317 QIKSGKLDEI

-379 MGPVGAEGSVAIPDL
+379 MGPVGAEGSVAVPDL
-394 VKDKASYLGYLTV
+394 VKDTASYLGYLTA
-407 DNNGKSGKVDL
+407 DNNGKSGKVNL

-482 LIGTF
+482 LIGTY
-487 NPMSLAEFHGRV
+487 NPLSLTEFHGRV

-521 NHLITGGEAL
+521 EHLITGGEAL

-549 RDYLTYTGSGTETY
+549 RDYLSYTGNGTETY

-616 EKLSYLESQVTIYQR
+616 EKLSYLASQVTIFQR
-631 GVKNFNSDAF
+631 GVKNLNSDAY

-656 AEMDLFRP
+656 AEMDVFRP
-664 EYTGKGQN
+664 EYNGTGQN

-679 YIIPLDGKNQTNLQA
+679 YIIPLDGENQTNLQA

-740 NGALYDGT
+740 NGVLYDGT
-748 LINNWTI
+748 LINGWTV

-782 SISAVCGDAMDHDD
+782 SISAVCGSPMDHDD
-796 ALAYTKALTSYFAG
+796 ALAYTKALTSYFTG
-810 EKDKD
+810 DKNKD

-856 AYQTVAGKYLLS
+856 DYQTVAGKYLLS
-868 AMGVDK
+868 AAGVDK

-899 GFVYTPQIS
+899 GFIYTPQIS
-908 QSAGWNYDT
+908 QSASWNYDT

-935 AAAGATKLDA
+935 AAAGASKLDS

-1004 DGDDILY
+1004 DGDGILY
-1011 AYGLGFFSKVPSGAT
+1011 AYGLGYFSQIPAGAA
-1026 VLVKSDKTKTPT
+1026 VLVKSDKTRTPT
-1038 EGFIPTN
+1038 EGFVPTN

-1102 SDKNYDGSASLPFT
+1102 SDKNYDGSESVALPFT
-1116 DVADDAYYA
+1116 DVAEGAYYA
-1125 DSVAW
+1125 DAVAW
-1130 AVAKNITSGVSAT
+1130 AIQNKVTSGVSAT
-1143 SFAPN
+1143 TFAPN

-1158 FLWRANGSPEPKSTA
+1158 FLWKAAGSPEPKSLTTA
-1173 TSFTDVKSGAYYE
+1173 FTDVKSGAYYE
-1186 KAVAWAVENNVT
+1186 KAVAWAVENKVT

-1220 LWRANASPA
+1220 LWKANNSPA
-1229 AASASSFTD
+1229 AEGTSAFTD
-1238 VAASAYYAS
+1238 VAAGVYYAP
-1247 AINWAVE
+1247 AVAWAVE
-1254 NNVTNGTSA
+1254 KGVTSGMSA

>member
-1 MIRYEYSLDYV
+1 MTKHSYAAKAFSL
-12 FLLSYTKPINF
+12 L
-23 PPLCGGIRPLWRTKN
+23 
-38 MKHYPNSVSKAL
+38 L
-50 ALLMALVMT
+50 ALVLT
-59 LSLAVTS
+59 LSLAVNS
-66 AFAVSY
+66 AAAVSF

-84 TKFPVDATITL
+84 TKFNVDATITL
-95 VTDENGKDVSLSI
+95 VTGKEGKDVSLSI
-108 PVSGMTKDALAAAVS
+108 PVSGMSRDALAAAIT
-123 AGTVSLSL
+123 AGTVTLAL

-146 YAYAGGDLDSWMT
+146 YAYAGGDLNSWMI

-168 DIKLSASEKNGKTV
+168 DIKLTANEKNGKAV

-195 TNRRTGVT
+195 TNRRTGET

-213 GGYYIDLC
+213 GSYYIDLC
-221 GYFDLV
+221 GYFDLT
-227 AKNSGKD
+227 AKNSGKAI
-234 LGSVSVKV
+234 GSAPVKV

-257 LDTIVANGTKNGLY
+257 LDTIAANGTKNGLY
-271 VEEFSMGQSTAGR
+271 VERFSMGQSTAGR

-292 DSKASVSKWL
+292 DSKASVTKWL
-302 ALTEQAETDPDAVLA
+302 ALAERAETEPDAVLA
-317 QIKSGALDEI
+317 DIKSGKLDDI

-333 SNIHSNEV
+333 SNIHPDEV

-379 MGPVGAEGSVAIPDL
+379 MGPVGAEGSVAVPDL
-394 VKDKASYLGYLTV
+394 VKDTASYLGYLSA

-487 NPMSLAEFHGRV
+487 NPISLAEFHGRV
-499 QAFQCEPCD
+499 QSFQCEPCD

-616 EKLSYLESQVTIYQR
+616 EKLSYLECQVTIFQR

-641 ELVGQWLCDQNDVEG
+641 EMVGQWLCDQNDVEG

-713 KEFTYDGVTYPAG
+713 KDFTYDGVTYPAG

-748 LINNWTI
+748 LINSWTI

-782 SISAVCGDAMDHDD
+782 TISAVCGSPMDHDD
-796 ALAYTKALTSYFAG
+796 ALVYTKGLTSYFAG

-815 VILSNASEDSTAAVN
+815 VIISNASEDSTAAVN

-842 TSGDHMGD
+842 TSGDCMGD
-850 FICSYA
+850 FICSYTD
-856 AYQTVAGKYLLS
+856 YQTVAGKYLLS
-868 AMGVDK
+868 ATGIDK

-908 QSAGWNYDT
+908 QSASWNYDT

-927 TSDVTKAD
+927 TSDVAKAD
-935 AAAGATKLDA
+935 AAAGASKLDS
-945 AAKTAVKNGLPY
+945 AAKTAVKNGLSY

-1004 DGDDILY
+1004 DGDGILY
-1011 AYGLGFFSKVPSGAT
+1011 AYGLGYFSQIPAGAA
-1026 VLVKSDKTKTPT
+1026 VLVKSDKTRTPT
-1038 EGFIPTN
+1038 EGFVPTN

-1053 KAYMNGGVQGFAYKE
+1053 KAYLNGGVQGFAYKE

-1102 SDKNYDGSASLPFT
+1102 SDKNYDGSESVALPFT
-1116 DVADDAYYA
+1116 DVAEGAYYA
-1125 DSVAW
+1125 DAVAW
-1130 AVAKNITSGVSAT
+1130 AIQNKVTSGVSAT
-1143 SFAPN
+1143 TFAPN

-1158 FLWRANGSPEPKSTA
+1158 FLWKAAGSPEPKSLTTA
-1173 TSFTDVKSGAYYE
+1173 FTDVKSGAYYE
-1186 KAVAWAVENNVT
+1186 KAVAWAVENKVT

-1220 LWRANASPA
+1220 LWKANNSPA
-1229 AASASSFTD
+1229 AASASAFTD

-1247 AINWAVE
+1247 AVNWAVE
-1254 NNVTNGTSA
+1254 KGVTSGMSA
-1263 TTFAPNSNC
+1263 TTFSPNSNC

>member
-1 MIRYEYSLDYV
+1 MTKHSYAAKAFSL
-12 FLLSYTKPINF
+12 L
-23 PPLCGGIRPLWRTKN
+23 
-38 MKHYPNSVSKAL
+38 L
-50 ALLMALVMT
+50 ALVLT
-59 LSLAVTS
+59 LSLAVNS
-66 AFAVSY
+66 AAAVSF

-84 TKFPVDATITL
+84 TKFNVDATITL
-95 VTDENGKDVSLSI
+95 VTGKDGKDVSLSI
-108 PVSGMTKDALAAAVS
+108 PVSGMSKEALAAAIT
-123 AGTVSLSL
+123 AGTVTLAL

-146 YAYAGGDLDSWMT
+146 YAYAGGDLNSWMI

-168 DIKLSASEKNGKTV
+168 DIKLTANEKNGKAV

-195 TNRRTGVT
+195 TNRRTGET

-221 GYFDLV
+221 GYFDLT
-227 AKNSGKD
+227 AKNSGKAI
-234 LGSVSVKV
+234 GSAPVKV

-257 LDTIVANGTKNGLY
+257 LDTIAANGTKNGLY
-271 VEEFSMGQSTAGR
+271 VERFSMGQSTAGR

-317 QIKSGALDEI
+317 QIKSGALDDI

-333 SNIHSNEV
+333 SNIHPDEV

-355 SEKSIDYKTLT
+355 SEKTIDYKTLT

-379 MGPVGAEGSVAIPDL
+379 MGPVGAEGSVAVPDL
-394 VKDKASYLGYLTV
+394 VKDTASYLGYLSA

-430 VKDELLSDVFFIL
+430 VKDELLSDVFFVL

-487 NPMSLAEFHGRV
+487 NPISLAEFHGRV
-499 QAFQCEPCD
+499 QSFQCEPCD

-616 EKLSYLESQVTIYQR
+616 EKLSYLESQVTIFQR

-679 YIIPLDGKNQTNLQA
+679 YIIPLDGKNQSNLQA
-694 AADMMEW
+694 ASDMMEW

-713 KEFTYDGVTYPAG
+713 KPFTYDGVTYPAG

-748 LINNWTI
+748 LINSWTI

-782 SISAVCGDAMDHDD
+782 TISAVCGSPMDHDD
-796 ALAYTKALTSYFAG
+796 ALAYTKGLTSYFAG

-842 TSGDHMGD
+842 TSGDCMGD
-850 FICSYA
+850 FICSYTD
-856 AYQTVAGKYLLS
+856 YQTVAGKYLLS
-868 AMGVDK
+868 ATGVDK

-908 QSAGWNYDT
+908 QSASWNYDT

-927 TSDVTKAD
+927 TSDVAKAD
-935 AAAGATKLDA
+935 AAAGASKLDS
-945 AAKTAVKNGLPY
+945 AAKTAVKNGLSY

-1004 DGDDILY
+1004 DGDGILY
-1011 AYGLGFFSKVPSGAT
+1011 AYGLGYFSQIPAGAA
-1026 VLVKSDKTKTPT
+1026 VLVKSDKTRTPT
-1038 EGFIPTN
+1038 EGFVPTN

-1102 SDKNYDGSASLPFT
+1102 SDKNYDGSESVALPFT
-1116 DVADDAYYA
+1116 DIAEGAYYA
-1125 DSVAW
+1125 DAVAW
-1130 AVAKNITSGVSAT
+1130 AIQNKVTSGVSAT
-1143 SFAPN
+1143 TFAPN

-1158 FLWRANGSPEPKSTA
+1158 FLWRANGSPEPKSLTTA
-1173 TSFTDVKSGAYYE
+1173 FTDVKSGAYYE
-1186 KAVAWAVENNVT
+1186 KAVAWAVENKVT

-1220 LWRANASPA
+1220 LWKANNSPA
-1229 AASASSFTD
+1229 AEGTSAFTD
-1238 VAASAYYAS
+1238 VAAGVYYAP
-1247 AINWAVE
+1247 AVAWAVE
-1254 NNVTNGTSA
+1254 KGVTSGMSA

>member
-1 MIRYEYSLDYV
+1 MKKYP
-12 FLLSYTKPINF
+12 SYAA
-23 PPLCGGIRPLWRTKN
+23 
-38 MKHYPNSVSKAL
+38 KAL
-50 ALLMALVMT
+50 SLLMALVLT

-79 DALLG
+79 NALLG
-84 TKFPVDATITL
+84 TKFAVDATITL
-95 VTDENGKDVSLSI
+95 VAGEDGKDVSLSI
-108 PVSGMTKDALAAAVS
+108 PVSGMSKDALAAAVE
-123 AGTVSLSL
+123 AGTVALSL

-146 YAYAGGDLDSWMT
+146 YAYAGGDLNSWMT

-168 DIKLSASEKNGKTV
+168 DIKLTANEKNGKTV

-195 TNRRTGVT
+195 TNRRTGET

-257 LDTIVANGTKNGLY
+257 LDTIAANGMKNGLY
-271 VEEFSMGQSTAGR
+271 VEKFSMGQSTAGR

-292 DSKASVSKWL
+292 DSKASVSNWL
-302 ALTEQAETDPDAVLA
+302 ALTEKAETDPDAVLA
-317 QIKSGALDEI
+317 DIKSGKLDDI

-341 AATDGVLDFAKMIT
+341 AATDGVLNFAKMIT
-355 SEKSIDYKTLT
+355 SEKTIDYKILT
-366 GFTAAGEKELKEE
+366 GFTAAGEEELKAE

-394 VKDKASYLGYLTV
+394 VRDKASYLGYLTA

-418 EKYYTVKSNTVN
+418 EKYYTVENKSVN
-430 VKDELLSDVFFIL
+430 VKDELLSNVFFIL

-487 NPMSLAEFHGRV
+487 NPMSLTEFHGRV

-521 NHLITGGEAL
+521 NHLIGGGEAL

-549 RDYLTYTGSGTETY
+549 RDYLSYTGNGTETY

-587 YTVELPAYNDDTAQ
+587 YTVELPAYNDETAQ
-601 AAQYGILGNAAYVAA
+601 AACYGILGNAAYVAA
-616 EKLSYLESQVTIYQR
+616 EKLSYLTSQVTIFQR
-631 GVKNFNSDAF
+631 GVKNLNSDAY

-656 AEMDLFRP
+656 AEMDVFRP
-664 EYTGKGQN
+664 EYNGAGQN

-679 YIIPLDGKNQTNLQA
+679 YIIPLDGENQTNLQA
-694 AADMMEW
+694 ASDMMEW

-748 LINNWTI
+748 LINGWTV

-782 SISAVCGDAMDHDD
+782 TISAACGEAMDHGD
-796 ALAYTKALTSYFAG
+796 ALAYTKGLTSCFTG
-810 EKDKD
+810 DRNKD

-830 ELLKAGKTVGMV
+830 ELLKAGKTVGMI
-842 TSGDHMGD
+842 TSGDCMGD

-856 AYQTVAGKYLLS
+856 DYQTVAGKYLLT
-868 AMGVDK
+868 AAGVDK
-874 TSVKAKIITK
+874 ASVKAKIITK
-884 SPTVYVP
+884 SPTVYVS
-891 GTPAESEK
+891 GTPGESSK
-899 GFVYTPQIS
+899 GFVYTPQVS
-908 QSAGWNYDT
+908 QSSGWNYDM
-917 AAMNLMGFTT
+917 AAMALLGFTT

-935 AAAGATKLDA
+935 AAIGATKLAA

-957 IGYSYSAASS
+957 IGYSYSAAST

-1004 DGDDILY
+1004 DGDGILY
-1011 AYGLGFFSKVPSGAT
+1011 AYGLGYFSKVPTGAT

-1053 KAYMNGGVQGFAYKE
+1053 KAYMNGGVQGFAYQE

-1089 YAYISNFLFSSVL
+1089 YAYLSNFLFSSVL
-1102 SDKNYDGSASLPFT
+1102 SSKNYDGSESVSLPFT
-1116 DVADDAYYA
+1116 DVAEDAYYA
-1125 DSVAW
+1125 DAVVW
-1130 AVAKNITSGVSAT
+1130 AVNGKITSGAT
-1143 SFAPN
+1143 GATFAPS
-1148 ASCTRGQMVT
+1148 ASCTRAQMVT
-1158 FLWRANGSPEPKSTA
+1158 FLWRAAGSPEPASTVS
-1173 TSFTDVKSGAYYE
+1173 SFADVSSDAYYA
-1186 KAVAWAVENNVT
+1186 KAVAWAVEQKIT
-1198 TGTSATTFSPDAT
+1198 TGTSSTTFSPGAN
-1211 VTRGQSVTF
+1211 VSRAQAVTF
-1220 LWRANASPA
+1220 LWRAANAPA
-1229 AASASSFTD
+1229 AEGVNAFAD
-1238 VAASAYYAS
+1238 VASGAYYAP
-1247 AINWAVE
+1247 AVQWAV
-1254 NNVTNGTSA
+1254 NAGVTTGTSSTA
-1263 TTFAPNSNC
+1263 FSPASNC
-1272 TRAQIVTFLYRAASA
+1272 TRAQIVTFLFRSAA

>member
-1 MIRYEYSLDYV
+1 MTKHSYAAKAFSL
-12 FLLSYTKPINF
+12 L
-23 PPLCGGIRPLWRTKN
+23 
-38 MKHYPNSVSKAL
+38 L
-50 ALLMALVMT
+50 ALVLT
-59 LSLAVTS
+59 LSLAVNS
-66 AFAVSY
+66 AAAVSF

-84 TKFPVDATITL
+84 TKFNVDATITL
-95 VTDENGKDVSLSI
+95 VTGKDGKDVSLSI
-108 PVSGMTKDALAAAVS
+108 PVSGMSKEALAAAITG
-123 AGTVSLSL
+123 GTVTLAL

-146 YAYAGGDLDSWMT
+146 YAYAGGDLNSWMT
-159 EGKDEHQFT
+159 EGKDVRQFT
-168 DIKLSASEKNGKTV
+168 DIKLTANEKNGKAV

-195 TNRRTGVT
+195 TNRRTGET

-213 GGYYIDLC
+213 GSYYIDLC
-221 GYFDLV
+221 GYFDLT
-227 AKNSGKD
+227 AKNSGKAI
-234 LGSVSVKV
+234 GSAPVKV

-257 LDTIVANGTKNGLY
+257 LDTIAANGTKNGLY
-271 VEEFSMGQSTAGR
+271 VERFSMGQSTAGR

-292 DSKASVSKWL
+292 DSKASVTKWL
-302 ALTEQAETDPDAVLA
+302 ALAERAETEPDAVLA
-317 QIKSGALDEI
+317 DIKSGKLDDI

-333 SNIHSNEV
+333 SNIHPDEV

-379 MGPVGAEGSVAIPDL
+379 MGPVGAEGSVAVPDL
-394 VKDKASYLGYLTV
+394 VKDTASYLGYLSA

-430 VKDELLSDVFFIL
+430 VKDELLSDVFFVL

-487 NPMSLAEFHGRV
+487 NPISLAEFHGRV
-499 QAFQCEPCD
+499 QSFQCEPCD

-616 EKLSYLESQVTIYQR
+616 EKLSYLESQVTIFQR

-641 ELVGQWLCDQNDVEG
+641 EMVGQWLCDQNDVEG

-679 YIIPLDGKNQTNLQA
+679 YIIPLDGENQTNLQA
-694 AADMMEW
+694 ASDMMEW

-713 KEFTYDGVTYPAG
+713 KPFTYDGVTYPAG

-748 LINNWTI
+748 LINGWTI

-782 SISAVCGDAMDHDD
+782 TISAVCGSPMDHDD
-796 ALAYTKALTSYFAG
+796 ALAYTKGLTSYFAG

-815 VILSNASEDSTAAVN
+815 VIISNASEDSTAAVN

-856 AYQTVAGKYLLS
+856 DYQTVAGKYLLS
-868 AMGVDK
+868 ATGVDK

-899 GFVYTPQIS
+899 GFVYAPQIS
-908 QSAGWNYDT
+908 QSASWNYDT

-927 TSDVTKAD
+927 TSDVAKAD
-935 AAAGATKLDA
+935 AAAGASKLDS

-1004 DGDDILY
+1004 DGDGILY
-1011 AYGLGFFSKVPSGAT
+1011 AYGLGYFSQIPAGAA
-1026 VLVKSDKTKTPT
+1026 VLVKSDKTRTPT
-1038 EGFIPTN
+1038 EGFVPTN

-1053 KAYMNGGVQGFAYKE
+1053 KAYLNGGVQGFAYKE

-1102 SDKNYDGSASLPFT
+1102 SDKNYDGSESVALPFT
-1116 DVADDAYYA
+1116 DVAEGAYYA
-1125 DSVAW
+1125 DAVAW
-1130 AVAKNITSGVSAT
+1130 AIQNKVTSGVSAT
-1143 SFAPN
+1143 TFAPN

-1158 FLWRANGSPEPKSTA
+1158 FLWKAAGSPEPKSLTTA
-1173 TSFTDVKSGAYYE
+1173 FTDVKSGAYYE
-1186 KAVAWAVENNVT
+1186 KAVAWAVENKVT

-1220 LWRANASPA
+1220 LWKANNSPA
-1229 AASASSFTD
+1229 AEGTSAFTD
-1238 VAASAYYAS
+1238 VAAGVYYAP
-1247 AINWAVE
+1247 AVAWAVE
-1254 NNVTNGTSA
+1254 KGVTSGMSA

>member
-1 MIRYEYSLDYV
+1 MTKHSYAAKAFSL
-12 FLLSYTKPINF
+12 L
-23 PPLCGGIRPLWRTKN
+23 
-38 MKHYPNSVSKAL
+38 L
-50 ALLMALVMT
+50 ALVLT
-59 LSLAVTS
+59 LSLAVNS
-66 AFAVSY
+66 AAAVSF

-84 TKFPVDATITL
+84 TKFNVDATITL
-95 VTDENGKDVSLSI
+95 VTGKDGKDVSLSI
-108 PVSGMTKDALAAAVS
+108 PVSGMSKEALAAAIT
-123 AGTVSLSL
+123 AGTVTLAL

-146 YAYAGGDLDSWMT
+146 YAYAGGDLDSWMI

-168 DIKLSASEKNGKTV
+168 DIKLTANEKNGKAV

-195 TNRRTGVT
+195 TNRRTGET

-213 GGYYIDLC
+213 GSYYIDLC
-221 GYFDLV
+221 GYFDLT
-227 AKNSGKD
+227 AKNSGKAI
-234 LGSVSVKV
+234 GSAPVKV

-257 LDTIVANGTKNGLY
+257 LDTIAANGTKNGLY
-271 VEEFSMGQSTAGR
+271 VERFSMGQSTAGR

-292 DSKASVSKWL
+292 DSKASVTKWL
-302 ALTEQAETDPDAVLA
+302 ALAERAETEPDAVLA
-317 QIKSGALDEI
+317 DIKSGKLDEI

-333 SNIHSNEV
+333 SNIHPDEV

-355 SEKSIDYKTLT
+355 SEKTIDYKTLT

-379 MGPVGAEGSVAIPDL
+379 MGPVGAEGSVAVPDL
-394 VKDKASYLGYLTV
+394 VKDTASYLGYLSA

-430 VKDELLSDVFFIL
+430 VKDELLSDVFFVL

-487 NPMSLAEFHGRV
+487 NPISLAEFHGRV
-499 QAFQCEPCD
+499 QSFQCEPCD

-616 EKLSYLESQVTIYQR
+616 EKLSYLESQVTIFQR

-679 YIIPLDGKNQTNLQA
+679 YIIPLDGENQTNLQA
-694 AADMMEW
+694 ASDMMEW

-713 KEFTYDGVTYPAG
+713 KDFTYDGVTYPAG

-748 LINNWTI
+748 LINSWTI

-782 SISAVCGDAMDHDD
+782 TISAVCGSPMDHDD
-796 ALAYTKALTSYFAG
+796 ALAYMKGLTSYFAG

-815 VILSNASEDSTAAVN
+815 VIISNASEDSTAAVN

-842 TSGDHMGD
+842 TSGDCMGD
-850 FICSYA
+850 FICSYTD
-856 AYQTVAGKYLLS
+856 YQTVAGKYLLS
-868 AMGVDK
+868 ATGVDK

-899 GFVYTPQIS
+899 GFVYAPQIS
-908 QSAGWNYDT
+908 QSASWNYDT

-927 TSDVTKAD
+927 TSDVAKAD
-935 AAAGATKLDA
+935 AAAGASKLDS

-996 LVNASYIA
+996 LVNASYIL
-1004 DGDDILY
+1004 DGDGILY
-1011 AYGLGFFSKVPSGAT
+1011 AYGLGYFSQIPAGAA
-1026 VLVKSDKTKTPT
+1026 VLVKSDKTRTPT
-1038 EGFIPTN
+1038 EGFVPTN

-1102 SDKNYDGSASLPFT
+1102 SDKNYDGSESVALPFT
-1116 DVADDAYYA
+1116 DVAESAYYA
-1125 DSVAW
+1125 DAVAW
-1130 AVAKNITSGVSAT
+1130 AIQNKVTSGVSAT
-1143 SFAPN
+1143 TFAPN

-1158 FLWRANGSPEPKSTA
+1158 FLWKAAGSPEPKSLTTA
-1173 TSFTDVKSGAYYE
+1173 FTDVKSGAYYE
-1186 KAVAWAVENNVT
+1186 KAVAWAVENKVT

-1220 LWRANASPA
+1220 LWKANNSPA
-1229 AASASSFTD
+1229 AEGTSAFTD

-1247 AINWAVE
+1247 AVNWAVE
-1254 NNVTNGTSA
+1254 KGVTSGMSA

>member
-1 MIRYEYSLDYV
+1 MTKHSYAAKAFSL
-12 FLLSYTKPINF
+12 L
-23 PPLCGGIRPLWRTKN
+23 
-38 MKHYPNSVSKAL
+38 L
-50 ALLMALVMT
+50 ALVLT
-59 LSLAVTS
+59 LSLAVNS
-66 AFAVSY
+66 AAAVSF

-84 TKFPVDATITL
+84 TKFNVDATITL
-95 VTDENGKDVSLSI
+95 VTGKEGKDVSLSI
-108 PVSGMTKDALAAAVS
+108 PVSGMSRDALAAAID
-123 AGTVSLSL
+123 AGTVTLAL

-168 DIKLSASEKNGKTV
+168 DIKLTANEKNGKAV

-195 TNRRTGVT
+195 TNRRTGET

-213 GGYYIDLC
+213 GSYYIDLC
-221 GYFDLV
+221 GYFDLT
-227 AKNSGKD
+227 AKNSGKSI
-234 LGSVSVKV
+234 GSAPVKV

-257 LDTIVANGTKNGLY
+257 LDTIAANGTKNGLY
-271 VEEFSMGQSTAGR
+271 VERFSMGQSTAGR

-292 DSKASVSKWL
+292 DSKASVTKWL
-302 ALTEQAETDPDAVLA
+302 ALAERAETEPDAVLA
-317 QIKSGALDEI
+317 DIKSGKLDDI

-333 SNIHSNEV
+333 SNIHPDEV

-379 MGPVGAEGSVAIPDL
+379 MGPVGAEGSVAVPDL
-394 VKDKASYLGYLTV
+394 VKDTASYLGYLSA

-430 VKDELLSDVFFIL
+430 VKDELLSDVFFVL

-487 NPMSLAEFHGRV
+487 NPISLAEFHGRV
-499 QAFQCEPCD
+499 QSFQCEPCD

-616 EKLSYLESQVTIYQR
+616 EKLSYLESQVTIFQR

-679 YIIPLDGKNQTNLQA
+679 YIIPLDGENQTNLQA
-694 AADMMEW
+694 ASDMMEW

-713 KEFTYDGVTYPAG
+713 KDFTYDGVTYPAG

-748 LINNWTI
+748 LINSWTI

-782 SISAVCGDAMDHDD
+782 TISAVCGSPMDHDD
-796 ALAYTKALTSYFAG
+796 ALAYMKGLTSYFAG

-815 VILSNASEDSTAAVN
+815 VIISNASEDSTAAVN

-842 TSGDHMGD
+842 TSGDCMGD
-850 FICSYA
+850 FICSYTD
-856 AYQTVAGKYLLS
+856 YQTVAGKYLLS
-868 AMGVDK
+868 ATGVDK

-899 GFVYTPQIS
+899 GFVYAPQIS
-908 QSAGWNYDT
+908 QSASWNYDT

-927 TSDVTKAD
+927 TSDVAKAD
-935 AAAGATKLDA
+935 AAAGASKLDS

-996 LVNASYIA
+996 LVNASYIL
-1004 DGDDILY
+1004 DGDGILY
-1011 AYGLGFFSKVPSGAT
+1011 AYGLGYFSQIPAGAA
-1026 VLVKSDKTKTPT
+1026 VLVKSDKTRTPT
-1038 EGFIPTN
+1038 EGFVPTN
-1045 TAERAAGF
+1045 TAERAASF

-1102 SDKNYDGSASLPFT
+1102 SDKNYDGSESVALPFT
-1116 DVADDAYYA
+1116 DVAEGAYYA
-1125 DSVAW
+1125 DAVAW
-1130 AVAKNITSGVSAT
+1130 AIQNKVTSGVSAT
-1143 SFAPN
+1143 TFAPN

-1158 FLWRANGSPEPKSTA
+1158 FLWKAAGSPEPKSLTTA
-1173 TSFTDVKSGAYYE
+1173 FTDVKSGAYYE
-1186 KAVAWAVENNVT
+1186 KAVAWAVENKVT

-1220 LWRANASPA
+1220 LWKANNSPA
-1229 AASASSFTD
+1229 AEGTSAFAD
-1238 VAASAYYAS
+1238 VAAGVYYAP
-1247 AINWAVE
+1247 AVAWAVE
-1254 NNVTNGTSA
+1254 KGVTSGMSA

>member
-1 MIRYEYSLDYV
+1 
-12 FLLSYTKPINF
+12 
-23 PPLCGGIRPLWRTKN
+23 
-38 MKHYPNSVSKAL
+38 MKHDPHPVSKAL
-50 ALLMALVMT
+50 ALLLVLVMT

-66 AFAVSY
+66 ASAVSF

-84 TKFPVDATITL
+84 TKFPVDATLTL
-95 VTDENGKDVSLSI
+95 VTDEDGEDVSLSI

-146 YAYAGGDLDSWMT
+146 YAYAGGPLDGWMT

-168 DIKLSASEKNGKTV
+168 DIKLTANEKNGKAV

-195 TNRRTGVT
+195 SNWYFDGSDWQ
-203 TPDYS
+203 PGDPEADYS
-208 VPHVN
+208 VPHTN

-234 LGSVSVKV
+234 LGSASVKV
-242 APYENFNTMWEIYKE
+242 APYESFNTMWEIYKE
-257 LDTIVANGTKNGLY
+257 LDAIVANGAKNGLY
-271 VEEFSMGQSTAGR
+271 VEKFSMGQSTAGR

-302 ALTEQAETDPDAVLA
+302 ALTEQAESDPDSVLA
-317 QIKSGALDEI
+317 QIKSGALDDV

-341 AATDGVLDFAKMIT
+341 AATDGVLGFARTIT
-355 SEKSIDYKTLT
+355 SEKTIDYKMLT
-366 GFTAAGEKELKEE
+366 GFTAEGEKELAAE

-394 VKDKASYLGYLTV
+394 VKDKASYLGYLTA

-418 EKYYTVKSNTVN
+418 EKYYTVESKSVN
-430 VKDELLSDVFFIL
+430 VKGELLSDVFFIL

-452 TYLTRHSTNG
+452 TYLTRHSTVG

-482 LIGTF
+482 LIGTY
-487 NPMSLAEFHGRV
+487 NPMSFAEFHGRV
-499 QAFQCEPCD
+499 EAFQCEPCD

-521 NHLITGGEAL
+521 EHLITGGEAL
-531 GIAAVANNDG
+531 GIAAIANNDG

-549 RDYLTYTGSGTETY
+549 RDYLSYTGNGAGTY
-563 WEDPWDDMSTSYT
+563 WNDPWDDMSTSYT
-576 PQFAMLQGTVA
+576 PQFAMLHGTVS
-587 YTVELPAYNDDTAQ
+587 YTVELPAYCDETAQ
-601 AAQYGILGNAAYVAA
+601 AVQYGILGQAEYVAE
-616 EKLSYLESQVTIYQR
+616 EKLSYLESQVTIFQR
-631 GVKNFNSDAF
+631 GVKNLNSDAY

-656 AEMDLFRP
+656 AEMDVFRP
-664 EYTGKGQN
+664 EYNGTGQN

-679 YIIPLDGKNQTNLQA
+679 YIIPLDGKNQKNLQA
-694 AADMMEW
+694 ASDMMAW

-726 TMIVSMYQAKRSVA
+726 TMIVPMYQAKRSVA

-748 LINNWTI
+748 LINGWTV

-782 SISAVCGDAMDHDD
+782 TISAVCGDAMDHDD
-796 ALAYTKALTSYFAG
+796 ALAYTKSLTSYFTG
-810 EKDKD
+810 DKNKD
-815 VILSNASEDSTAAVN
+815 VIISNASEDSTAAVN
-830 ELLKAGKTVGMV
+830 ELLKAGKTVGMI

-856 AYQTVAGKYLLS
+856 DYQTVADKYLLS
-868 AMGVDK
+868 AAGVDK

-884 SPTVYVP
+884 SPTVYIS
-891 GTPAESEK
+891 GTPAESGK

-917 AAMNLMGFTT
+917 AAMHLMGFTT

-957 IGYSYSAASS
+957 IGYSHSAASS

-996 LVNASYIA
+996 LVNASYLA
-1004 DGDDILY
+1004 DGDGILY
-1011 AYGLGFFSKVPSGAT
+1011 AYGLGYFSKIPASAT
-1026 VLVKSDKTKTPT
+1026 VLVKSDKTKAPT
-1038 EGFIPTN
+1038 EGFVPTN

-1078 SLTHKVHQRDE
+1078 SLTNKVHQRDE

-1102 SDKNYDGSASLPFT
+1102 SDKNYDGSAPLPFT
-1116 DVADDAYYA
+1116 DVTDDAYYA
-1125 DSVAW
+1125 DAVVW
-1130 AVAKNITSGVSAT
+1130 AVSKSITSGAT
-1143 SFAPN
+1143 ATTFAPN

-1158 FLWRANGSPEPKSTA
+1158 FLWRAAGSPEPKSTDTA
-1173 TSFTDVKSGAYYE
+1173 FTDVKSGAYYE

-1198 TGTSATTFSPDAT
+1198 TGTSATTFSPGAT

-1220 LWRANASPA
+1220 LWRANGSA
-1229 AASASSFTD
+1229 AAAGASAFTD

-1247 AINWAVE
+1247 AVAWAVE
-1254 NNVTNGTSA
+1254 NNVTNGTGAA
-1263 TTFAPNSNC
+1263 TFSPNADC
-1272 TRAQIVTFLYRAASA
+1272 TRAQIVTFLYRSIV

>member
-1 MIRYEYSLDYV
+1 MTKHSYAAKAFSL
-12 FLLSYTKPINF
+12 L
-23 PPLCGGIRPLWRTKN
+23 
-38 MKHYPNSVSKAL
+38 L
-50 ALLMALVMT
+50 ALVLT
-59 LSLAVTS
+59 LSLAVNS
-66 AFAVSY
+66 AAAVSF

-84 TKFPVDATITL
+84 TKFNVDATITL
-95 VTDENGKDVSLSI
+95 VTGKEGKDVSLSI
-108 PVSGMTKDALAAAVS
+108 PVSSMSRDALAAAID
-123 AGTVSLSL
+123 AGTVTLAL

-168 DIKLSASEKNGKTV
+168 DIKLTANEKNGKAV

-195 TNRRTGVT
+195 TNRRTGET

-221 GYFDLV
+221 GYFDLT
-227 AKNSGKD
+227 AKNSGKAI
-234 LGSVSVKV
+234 GSAPVKV

-271 VEEFSMGQSTAGR
+271 VERFSMGQSTAGR

-317 QIKSGALDEI
+317 QIKSGKLDEI

-379 MGPVGAEGSVAIPDL
+379 MGPVGAEGSVAVPDL
-394 VKDKASYLGYLTV
+394 VKDTASYLGYLTA

-487 NPMSLAEFHGRV
+487 NPMSLTEFHGRV

-521 NHLITGGEAL
+521 EHLITGGEAL

-549 RDYLTYTGSGTETY
+549 RDYLSYTGNGTETY

-616 EKLSYLESQVTIYQR
+616 EKLSYLESQVTIFQR

-679 YIIPLDGKNQTNLQA
+679 YIIPLDGENQTNLQA
-694 AADMMEW
+694 ASDMMEW

-713 KEFTYDGVTYPAG
+713 KPFTYDGVTYPAG

-748 LINNWTI
+748 LINSWTI

-782 SISAVCGDAMDHDD
+782 TISAVCGSPMDHDD
-796 ALAYTKALTSYFAG
+796 ALAYTKGLTSYFAG

-815 VILSNASEDSTAAVN
+815 VIISNASEDSTAAVN

-842 TSGDHMGD
+842 TSSDHMGD

-856 AYQTVAGKYLLS
+856 DYQTVAGKYLLS
-868 AMGVDK
+868 ATGVDK

-908 QSAGWNYDT
+908 QSASWNYDT

-1004 DGDDILY
+1004 DGDGILY
-1011 AYGLGFFSKVPSGAT
+1011 AYGLGYFSQIPAGAA
-1026 VLVKSDKTKTPT
+1026 VLVKSDKTRTPT
-1038 EGFIPTN
+1038 EGFVPTN

-1053 KAYMNGGVQGFAYKE
+1053 KAYLNGGVQGFAYKE

-1102 SDKNYDGSASLPFT
+1102 SDKNYDGSESVALPFT
-1116 DVADDAYYA
+1116 DVAEGAYYA
-1125 DSVAW
+1125 DAVAW
-1130 AVAKNITSGVSAT
+1130 AIQNKVTSGVSAT
-1143 SFAPN
+1143 TFAPN

-1158 FLWRANGSPEPKSTA
+1158 FLWKAAGSPEPKSLTTA
-1173 TSFTDVKSGAYYE
+1173 FTDVKSGAYYE
-1186 KAVAWAVENNVT
+1186 KAVAWAVENKVT

-1220 LWRANASPA
+1220 LWKANNSPA
-1229 AASASSFTD
+1229 AEGTSAFTD
-1238 VAASAYYAS
+1238 VAAGVYYAP
-1247 AINWAVE
+1247 AVAWAVE
-1254 NNVTNGTSA
+1254 KGVTSGMSA
-1263 TTFAPNSNC
+1263 TTFAPNSDC

>member
-1 MIRYEYSLDYV
+1 MTKHSYAAKAFSL
-12 FLLSYTKPINF
+12 L
-23 PPLCGGIRPLWRTKN
+23 
-38 MKHYPNSVSKAL
+38 L
-50 ALLMALVMT
+50 ALVLT
-59 LSLAVTS
+59 LSLAVNS
-66 AFAVSY
+66 AAAVSF

-84 TKFPVDATITL
+84 TKFNVDATITL
-95 VTDENGKDVSLSI
+95 VTGKDGKDVSLSI
-108 PVSGMTKDALAAAVS
+108 PVSGMSKEALAAAIT
-123 AGTVSLSL
+123 AGTVTLAL

-146 YAYAGGDLDSWMT
+146 YAYAGGDLNSWMI

-168 DIKLSASEKNGKTV
+168 DIKLTANEKNGKAV

-195 TNRRTGVT
+195 TNRRTGET

-213 GGYYIDLC
+213 GSYYIDLC
-221 GYFDLV
+221 GYFDLT
-227 AKNSGKD
+227 AKNSGKAI
-234 LGSVSVKV
+234 GSAPVKV

-257 LDTIVANGTKNGLY
+257 LDTIAANGTKNGLY
-271 VEEFSMGQSTAGR
+271 VERFSMGQSTAGR

-292 DSKASVSKWL
+292 DSKASVTKWL
-302 ALTEQAETDPDAVLA
+302 ALAERAETEPDAVLA
-317 QIKSGALDEI
+317 DIKSGKLDEI

-333 SNIHSNEV
+333 SNIHPDEV

-355 SEKSIDYKTLT
+355 SEKTIDYKTLT

-379 MGPVGAEGSVAIPDL
+379 MGPVGAEGSVAVPDL
-394 VKDKASYLGYLTV
+394 VKDTASYLGYLSA

-487 NPMSLAEFHGRV
+487 NPISLAEFHGRV
-499 QAFQCEPCD
+499 QSFQCEPCD

-616 EKLSYLESQVTIYQR
+616 EKLSYLESQVTIFQR

-713 KEFTYDGVTYPAG
+713 KDFTYDGVTYPAG

-748 LINNWTI
+748 LINSWTI

-782 SISAVCGDAMDHDD
+782 TISAVCGSPMDHDD
-796 ALAYTKALTSYFAG
+796 TLAYTKGLTSYFAG

-850 FICSYA
+850 FICSYTD
-856 AYQTVAGKYLLS
+856 YQTVAGKYLLS
-868 AMGVDK
+868 ATGVDK

-899 GFVYTPQIS
+899 GFVYAPQIS
-908 QSAGWNYDT
+908 QSASWNYDT

-927 TSDVTKAD
+927 TSDVAKAD
-935 AAAGATKLDA
+935 AAAGASKLDS
-945 AAKTAVKNGLPY
+945 AAKTAVKNGLSY

-1004 DGDDILY
+1004 DGDGILY
-1011 AYGLGFFSKVPSGAT
+1011 AYGLGYFSQIPAGAA
-1026 VLVKSDKTKTPT
+1026 VLVKSDKTRTPT
-1038 EGFIPTN
+1038 EGFVPTN
-1045 TAERAAGF
+1045 TAERLASF

-1102 SDKNYDGSASLPFT
+1102 SDKNYDGSESVALPFT
-1116 DVADDAYYA
+1116 DVAEGAYYA
-1125 DSVAW
+1125 DAVAW
-1130 AVAKNITSGVSAT
+1130 AIQNKVTSGVSAT
-1143 SFAPN
+1143 TFAPN

-1158 FLWRANGSPEPKSTA
+1158 FLWKAAGSPEPKSLTTA
-1173 TSFTDVKSGAYYE
+1173 FTDVKSGAYYE
-1186 KAVAWAVENNVT
+1186 KAVAWAVENKVT

-1220 LWRANASPA
+1220 LWKANNSPA
-1229 AASASSFTD
+1229 AEGTSAFTD

-1247 AINWAVE
+1247 AVNWAVE
-1254 NNVTNGTSA
+1254 KGVTSGMSA
-1263 TTFAPNSNC
+1263 TTFSPNSNC

>member
-1 MIRYEYSLDYV
+1 MTKHSYAAKAFSL
-12 FLLSYTKPINF
+12 L
-23 PPLCGGIRPLWRTKN
+23 
-38 MKHYPNSVSKAL
+38 L
-50 ALLMALVMT
+50 ALVLT
-59 LSLAVTS
+59 LSLAVNS
-66 AFAVSY
+66 AAAVSF

-84 TKFPVDATITL
+84 TKFNVDATITL
-95 VTDENGKDVSLSI
+95 VTGKDGKDVSLSI
-108 PVSGMTKDALAAAVS
+108 PVSGMSKEALAAAIT
-123 AGTVSLSL
+123 AGTVTLAL

-168 DIKLSASEKNGKTV
+168 DIKLTANEKNGKAV

-195 TNRRTGVT
+195 TNRRTGET

-213 GGYYIDLC
+213 GSYYIDLC
-221 GYFDLV
+221 GYFDLT
-227 AKNSGKD
+227 AKNSGKSI
-234 LGSVSVKV
+234 GSAPVKV

-257 LDTIVANGTKNGLY
+257 LDTIAANGTKNGLY
-271 VEEFSMGQSTAGR
+271 VERFSMGQSTAGR

-292 DSKASVSKWL
+292 DSKASVTKWL
-302 ALTEQAETDPDAVLA
+302 ALAERAETEPDAVLA
-317 QIKSGALDEI
+317 DIKSGKLDDI

-333 SNIHSNEV
+333 SNIHPDEV

-379 MGPVGAEGSVAIPDL
+379 MGPVGAEGSVAVPDL
-394 VKDKASYLGYLTV
+394 VKDTASYLGYLSA

-430 VKDELLSDVFFIL
+430 VKDELLSDVFFVL

-487 NPMSLAEFHGRV
+487 NPISLAEFHGRV
-499 QAFQCEPCD
+499 QSFQCEPCD

-616 EKLSYLESQVTIYQR
+616 EKLSYLESQVTIFQR

-679 YIIPLDGKNQTNLQA
+679 YIIPLDGENQTNLQA
-694 AADMMEW
+694 ASDMMEW

-713 KEFTYDGVTYPAG
+713 KPFTYDGVTYPAG

-748 LINNWTI
+748 LINSWTI

-782 SISAVCGDAMDHDD
+782 TISAVCGSPMDHDD
-796 ALAYTKALTSYFAG
+796 ALAYTKGLTSYFAG

-815 VILSNASEDSTAAVN
+815 VIISNASEDSTAAVN

-842 TSGDHMGD
+842 TSGDCMGD

-856 AYQTVAGKYLLS
+856 DYQTVAGKYLLS
-868 AMGVDK
+868 ATGVDK

-899 GFVYTPQIS
+899 GFVYAPQIS
-908 QSAGWNYDT
+908 QSASWNYDT

-927 TSDVTKAD
+927 TSDVAKAD
-935 AAAGATKLDA
+935 AAAGASKLDS
-945 AAKTAVKNGLPY
+945 AAKTAVKNGLSY

-1004 DGDDILY
+1004 DGDGILY
-1011 AYGLGFFSKVPSGAT
+1011 AYGLGYFSQIPAGAA
-1026 VLVKSDKTKTPT
+1026 VLVKSDKTRTPT
-1038 EGFIPTN
+1038 EGFVPTN

-1102 SDKNYDGSASLPFT
+1102 SDKNYDGSESVALPFT
-1116 DVADDAYYA
+1116 DVAEGAYYA
-1125 DSVAW
+1125 DAVAW
-1130 AVAKNITSGVSAT
+1130 AIQNKVTSGVSAT
-1143 SFAPN
+1143 TFAPN

-1158 FLWRANGSPEPKSTA
+1158 FLWKAAGSPEPKSLTTA
-1173 TSFTDVKSGAYYE
+1173 FTDVKSGAYYE
-1186 KAVAWAVENNVT
+1186 KAVAWAVENKVT

-1220 LWRANASPA
+1220 LWKANNSPA
-1229 AASASSFTD
+1229 AASASAFTD

-1247 AINWAVE
+1247 AVNWAVE
-1254 NNVTNGTSA
+1254 KGVTSGMSA

-1272 TRAQIVTFLYRAASA
+1272 TRAQIVTFLYRAAST

>member
-1 MIRYEYSLDYV
+1 MTKHSYAAKAFSL
-12 FLLSYTKPINF
+12 L
-23 PPLCGGIRPLWRTKN
+23 
-38 MKHYPNSVSKAL
+38 L
-50 ALLMALVMT
+50 ALVLT
-59 LSLAVTS
+59 LSLAVNS
-66 AFAVSY
+66 AAAVSF

-84 TKFPVDATITL
+84 TKFNVDATITL
-95 VTDENGKDVSLSI
+95 VTGKDGKDVSLSI
-108 PVSGMTKDALAAAVS
+108 PVSGMSKEALAAAIT
-123 AGTVSLSL
+123 AGTVTLAL

-159 EGKDEHQFT
+159 EGKDVRQFT
-168 DIKLSASEKNGKTV
+168 DIKLTANEKNGKAV

-195 TNRRTGVT
+195 TNRRTGET

-221 GYFDLV
+221 GYFDLT
-227 AKNSGKD
+227 AKNSGKAI
-234 LGSVSVKV
+234 GSAPVKV

-271 VEEFSMGQSTAGR
+271 VERFSMGQSTAGR

-317 QIKSGALDEI
+317 QIKSGKLDEI

-379 MGPVGAEGSVAIPDL
+379 MGPVGAEGSVAVPDL
-394 VKDKASYLGYLTV
+394 VKDTASYLGYLSA

-430 VKDELLSDVFFIL
+430 VKDELLSDVFFVL

-487 NPMSLAEFHGRV
+487 NPISLAEFHGRV
-499 QAFQCEPCD
+499 QSFQCEPCD

-531 GIAAVANNDG
+531 GIAAVANNNG

-616 EKLSYLESQVTIYQR
+616 EKLSYLESQVTIFQR

-713 KEFTYDGVTYPAG
+713 KDFTYDGVTYSAG

-748 LINNWTI
+748 LINGWTI

-782 SISAVCGDAMDHDD
+782 TISAVCGSPMDHDD
-796 ALAYTKALTSYFAG
+796 ALAYTKGLTSYFAG

-815 VILSNASEDSTAAVN
+815 VIISNASEDSTAAVN

-856 AYQTVAGKYLLS
+856 DYQTVAGKYLLS
-868 AMGVDK
+868 ATGVDK

-899 GFVYTPQIS
+899 GFVYAPQIS
-908 QSAGWNYDT
+908 QSASWNYDT

-927 TSDVTKAD
+927 TSDVAKAD
-935 AAAGATKLDA
+935 AAAGASKLDS
-945 AAKTAVKNGLPY
+945 AAKTAVKNGLSY

-1004 DGDDILY
+1004 DGDGILY
-1011 AYGLGFFSKVPSGAT
+1011 AYGLGYFSQIPAGAA
-1026 VLVKSDKTKTPT
+1026 VLVKSDKTRTPT
-1038 EGFIPTN
+1038 EGFVPTN

-1053 KAYMNGGVQGFAYKE
+1053 KAYLNGGVQGFAYKE

-1102 SDKNYDGSASLPFT
+1102 SDKNYDGSESVALPFT
-1116 DVADDAYYA
+1116 DVAEGAYYA
-1125 DSVAW
+1125 DAVAW
-1130 AVAKNITSGVSAT
+1130 AIQNKVTSGVSAT
-1143 SFAPN
+1143 TFAPN

-1158 FLWRANGSPEPKSTA
+1158 FLWKAAGSPEPKSLTTA
-1173 TSFTDVKSGAYYE
+1173 FTDVKSGAYYE
-1186 KAVAWAVENNVT
+1186 KAVAWAVENKVT

-1220 LWRANASPA
+1220 LWKANNSPA
-1229 AASASSFTD
+1229 AEGTSAFTD
-1238 VAASAYYAS
+1238 VAASAYYAP
-1247 AINWAVE
+1247 AVAWAVE
-1254 NNVTNGTSA
+1254 KGVTSGMSA

>member
-1 MIRYEYSLDYV
+1 MTKHSYAAKAFSL
-12 FLLSYTKPINF
+12 L
-23 PPLCGGIRPLWRTKN
+23 
-38 MKHYPNSVSKAL
+38 L
-50 ALLMALVMT
+50 ALVLT
-59 LSLAVTS
+59 LSLAVNS
-66 AFAVSY
+66 AAAVSF

-84 TKFPVDATITL
+84 TKFNVDATITL
-95 VTDENGKDVSLSI
+95 VTGKDGKDVSLSI
-108 PVSGMTKDALAAAVS
+108 PVSGMSKEALAAAIT
-123 AGTVSLSL
+123 AGTVTLAL

-146 YAYAGGDLDSWMT
+146 YAYAGGDLNSWMI

-168 DIKLSASEKNGKTV
+168 DIKLTANEKNGKAV

-195 TNRRTGVT
+195 TNRRTGEA

-221 GYFDLV
+221 GYFDLT
-227 AKNSGKD
+227 AKNSGKAI
-234 LGSVSVKV
+234 GSAPVKV

-271 VEEFSMGQSTAGR
+271 VERFSMGQSTAGR

-317 QIKSGALDEI
+317 QIKSGKLDEI

-379 MGPVGAEGSVAIPDL
+379 MGPVGAEGSVAVPDL
-394 VKDKASYLGYLTV
+394 VKDTASYLGYLSA

-487 NPMSLAEFHGRV
+487 NPISLAEFHGRV
-499 QAFQCEPCD
+499 QSFQCEPCD

-616 EKLSYLESQVTIYQR
+616 EKLSYLECQVTIFQR

-679 YIIPLDGKNQTNLQA
+679 YIIPLDGENQTNLQA
-694 AADMMEW
+694 ASDMMEW

-713 KEFTYDGVTYPAG
+713 KPFTYDGVTYPAG

-748 LINNWTI
+748 LINSWTI

-782 SISAVCGDAMDHDD
+782 TISAVCGSPMDHDD
-796 ALAYTKALTSYFAG
+796 ALAYTKGLTSYFAG

-815 VILSNASEDSTAAVN
+815 VIISNASEDSTAAVN

-842 TSGDHMGD
+842 TSGDCMGD
-850 FICSYA
+850 FICSYTD
-856 AYQTVAGKYLLS
+856 YQTVAGKYLLS
-868 AMGVDK
+868 ATGVDK

-899 GFVYTPQIS
+899 GFIYTPQIS
-908 QSAGWNYDT
+908 QSASWNYDT

-935 AAAGATKLDA
+935 AAAGASKLDS
-945 AAKTAVKNGLPY
+945 AAKTAVKNGLSY

-1004 DGDDILY
+1004 DGDGILY
-1011 AYGLGFFSKVPSGAT
+1011 AYGLGYFSQIPAGAA
-1026 VLVKSDKTKTPT
+1026 VLVKSDKTRTPT
-1038 EGFIPTN
+1038 EGFVPTN

-1053 KAYMNGGVQGFAYKE
+1053 KAYLNGGVQGFAYKE

-1102 SDKNYDGSASLPFT
+1102 SDKNYDGSESVALPFT
-1116 DVADDAYYA
+1116 DVAEGAYYA
-1125 DSVAW
+1125 DAVAW
-1130 AVAKNITSGVSAT
+1130 AIQNKVTSGVSAMT
-1143 SFAPN
+1143 FAPN

-1158 FLWRANGSPEPKSTA
+1158 FLWKAAGSPEPKSLTTA
-1173 TSFTDVKSGAYYE
+1173 FTDVKSGAYYE
-1186 KAVAWAVENNVT
+1186 KAVAWAVESKVT

-1220 LWRANASPA
+1220 LWKANNSPA
-1229 AASASSFTD
+1229 AASASAFTD

-1247 AINWAVE
+1247 AVNWAVE
-1254 NNVTNGTSA
+1254 KGVTSGMSA
-1263 TTFAPNSNC
+1263 TTFAPNSDC

>member
-1 MIRYEYSLDYV
+1 MTKHSYAAKAFSL
-12 FLLSYTKPINF
+12 L
-23 PPLCGGIRPLWRTKN
+23 
-38 MKHYPNSVSKAL
+38 L
-50 ALLMALVMT
+50 ALVLT
-59 LSLAVTS
+59 LSLAVNS
-66 AFAVSY
+66 AAAVSF

-84 TKFPVDATITL
+84 TKFNVDATITL
-95 VTDENGKDVSLSI
+95 VTGKEGKDVSLSI
-108 PVSGMTKDALAAAVS
+108 PVSGMSRDALAAAID
-123 AGTVSLSL
+123 AGTVTLAL

-168 DIKLSASEKNGKTV
+168 DIKLTANEKNGKAV

-195 TNRRTGVT
+195 TNRRTGEA

-221 GYFDLV
+221 GYFDLT
-227 AKNSGKD
+227 AKNSGKAI
-234 LGSVSVKV
+234 GSAPVKV

-257 LDTIVANGTKNGLY
+257 LDTIAANGTKNGLY
-271 VEEFSMGQSTAGR
+271 VERFSMGQSTAGR

-292 DSKASVSKWL
+292 DSKASVTKWL
-302 ALTEQAETDPDAVLA
+302 ALAEQAETDPDAVLA

-379 MGPVGAEGSVAIPDL
+379 MGPVGAEGSVAVPDL

-482 LIGTF
+482 LIGTY
-487 NPMSLAEFHGRV
+487 NPLSLTEFHGRV

-616 EKLSYLESQVTIYQR
+616 EKLSYLTSQVKIFER
-631 GVKNFNSDAF
+631 GVKNFNSDAYA
-641 ELVGQWLCDQNDVEG
+641 LVGQWLCDQNDVEG
-656 AEMDLFRP
+656 AEMDVFRP
-664 EYTGKGQN
+664 EYNGTGQN

-694 AADMMEW
+694 ASDMMEW

-713 KEFTYDGVTYPAG
+713 KEFTYDGVAYPAG

-748 LINNWTI
+748 LINGWTI

-796 ALAYTKALTSYFAG
+796 ALAYTKALTSYFTG
-810 EKDKD
+810 DKNKD

-856 AYQTVAGKYLLS
+856 DYQTVAGKYLLS
-868 AMGVDK
+868 AAGVDK

-899 GFVYTPQIS
+899 GFVYAPQIS
-908 QSAGWNYDT
+908 QSASWNYDT

-927 TSDVTKAD
+927 TSDVAKAD
-935 AAAGATKLDA
+935 AAAGASKLDS
-945 AAKTAVKNGLPY
+945 AAKTAVKNGLSY

-1004 DGDDILY
+1004 DGDGILY
-1011 AYGLGFFSKVPSGAT
+1011 AYGLGYFSQIPAGAA
-1026 VLVKSDKTKTPT
+1026 VLVKSDKTRTPT
-1038 EGFIPTN
+1038 EGFVPTN

-1102 SDKNYDGSASLPFT
+1102 SDKNYDGSESVALPFT
-1116 DVADDAYYA
+1116 DVAEGAYYA
-1125 DSVAW
+1125 DAVAW
-1130 AVAKNITSGVSAT
+1130 AIQNKVTSGVSAT
-1143 SFAPN
+1143 TFAPN

-1158 FLWRANGSPEPKSTA
+1158 FLWKAAGSPEPKSLTTA
-1173 TSFTDVKSGAYYE
+1173 FTDVKSGAYYE
-1186 KAVAWAVENNVT
+1186 KAVAWAVENKVT

-1220 LWRANASPA
+1220 LWKANNSPA
-1229 AASASSFTD
+1229 AASASAFTD

-1247 AINWAVE
+1247 AVNWAVE
-1254 NNVTNGTSA
+1254 KGVTSGMSA

>member
-1 MIRYEYSLDYV
+1 MTKHSYAAKAFSL
-12 FLLSYTKPINF
+12 L
-23 PPLCGGIRPLWRTKN
+23 
-38 MKHYPNSVSKAL
+38 L
-50 ALLMALVMT
+50 ALVLT
-59 LSLAVTS
+59 LSLAVNS
-66 AFAVSY
+66 AAAVSF

-84 TKFPVDATITL
+84 TKFNVDATITL
-95 VTDENGKDVSLSI
+95 VTGKDGKDVSLSI
-108 PVSGMTKDALAAAVS
+108 PVSGMSKEALAAAIT
-123 AGTVSLSL
+123 AGTVTLAL

-146 YAYAGGDLDSWMT
+146 YAYAGGDLNSWMI

-168 DIKLSASEKNGKTV
+168 DIKLTANEKNGKAV

-195 TNRRTGVT
+195 TNRRTGET

-213 GGYYIDLC
+213 GSYYIDLC
-221 GYFDLV
+221 GYFDLT
-227 AKNSGKD
+227 AKNSGKAI
-234 LGSVSVKV
+234 GSAPVKV

-257 LDTIVANGTKNGLY
+257 LDTIAANGTKNGLY
-271 VEEFSMGQSTAGR
+271 VERFSMGQSTAGR

-292 DSKASVSKWL
+292 DSKASVTKWL
-302 ALTEQAETDPDAVLA
+302 ALAERAETEPDAVLA
-317 QIKSGALDEI
+317 DIKSGKLDEI

-333 SNIHSNEV
+333 SNIHPDEV

-355 SEKSIDYKTLT
+355 SEKTIDYKTLT

-379 MGPVGAEGSVAIPDL
+379 MGPVGAEGSVAVPDL
-394 VKDKASYLGYLTV
+394 VKDTASYLGYLSA

-430 VKDELLSDVFFIL
+430 VKDELLSDVFFVL

-487 NPMSLAEFHGRV
+487 NPISLAEFHGRV
-499 QAFQCEPCD
+499 QSFQCEPCD

-616 EKLSYLESQVTIYQR
+616 EKLSYLESQVTIFQR

-713 KEFTYDGVTYPAG
+713 KDFTYDGVTYPAG

-748 LINNWTI
+748 LINGWTV

-796 ALAYTKALTSYFAG
+796 ALAYTKALTSYFTG
-810 EKDKD
+810 DKNKD

-856 AYQTVAGKYLLS
+856 DYQTVAGKYLLS
-868 AMGVDK
+868 AAGVDK

-908 QSAGWNYDT
+908 QSASWNYDT

-927 TSDVTKAD
+927 TSDVAKAD
-935 AAAGATKLDA
+935 AAAGASKLDST
-945 AAKTAVKNGLPY
+945 AKTAVKNGLSY

-1004 DGDDILY
+1004 DGDGILY
-1011 AYGLGFFSKVPSGAT
+1011 AYGLGYFSQIPADAA
-1026 VLVKSDKTKTPT
+1026 VLVKSDKTRTPT
-1038 EGFIPTN
+1038 EGFVPTN

-1102 SDKNYDGSASLPFT
+1102 SDKNYDGSESVALPFT
-1116 DVADDAYYA
+1116 DVAEGAYYA
-1125 DSVAW
+1125 DAVAW
-1130 AVAKNITSGVSAT
+1130 AIQNKVTSGVSAT
-1143 SFAPN
+1143 TFAPN

-1158 FLWRANGSPEPKSTA
+1158 FLWKAAGSPEPKSLTTA
-1173 TSFTDVKSGAYYE
+1173 FTDVKSGAYYE
-1186 KAVAWAVENNVT
+1186 KAVAWAVENKVT

-1220 LWRANASPA
+1220 LWKANNSPA
-1229 AASASSFTD
+1229 AASASAFTD
-1238 VAASAYYAS
+1238 VAAGAYYVS
-1247 AINWAVE
+1247 AVNWAVE
-1254 NNVTNGTSA
+1254 KGVTSGMSA

>member
-1 MIRYEYSLDYV
+1 MTKHSYAAKAFSL
-12 FLLSYTKPINF
+12 L
-23 PPLCGGIRPLWRTKN
+23 
-38 MKHYPNSVSKAL
+38 L
-50 ALLMALVMT
+50 ALVLT
-59 LSLAVTS
+59 LSLAVNS
-66 AFAVSY
+66 AAAVSF

-84 TKFPVDATITL
+84 TKFNVDATITL
-95 VTDENGKDVSLSI
+95 VTGKDGKDVSLSI
-108 PVSGMTKDALAAAVS
+108 PVSGMSRDALAAAID
-123 AGTVSLSL
+123 AGTVTLAL

-168 DIKLSASEKNGKTV
+168 DIKLTANEKNGKAV

-195 TNRRTGVT
+195 TNRRTGET

-213 GGYYIDLC
+213 GSYYIDLC
-221 GYFDLV
+221 GYFDLT
-227 AKNSGKD
+227 AKNSGKAI
-234 LGSVSVKV
+234 GSAPVKV

-257 LDTIVANGTKNGLY
+257 LDTIAANGTKNGLY
-271 VEEFSMGQSTAGR
+271 VERFSMGQSTAGR

-292 DSKASVSKWL
+292 DSKASVTKWL
-302 ALTEQAETDPDAVLA
+302 ALAERAETEPDAVLA
-317 QIKSGALDEI
+317 DIKSGKLDEI

-333 SNIHSNEV
+333 SNIHPDEV

-355 SEKSIDYKTLT
+355 SEKTIDYKTLT

-379 MGPVGAEGSVAIPDL
+379 MGPVGAEGSVAVPDL
-394 VKDKASYLGYLTV
+394 VKDTASYLGYLSA

-430 VKDELLSDVFFIL
+430 VKDELLSDVFFVL

-487 NPMSLAEFHGRV
+487 NPISLAEFHGRV
-499 QAFQCEPCD
+499 QSFQCEPCD

-616 EKLSYLESQVTIYQR
+616 EKLSYLESQVTIFQR

-679 YIIPLDGKNQTNLQA
+679 YIIPLDGENQTNLQA
-694 AADMMEW
+694 ASDMMEW

-713 KEFTYDGVTYPAG
+713 KPFTYDGVTYPAG

-748 LINNWTI
+748 LINSWTI

-782 SISAVCGDAMDHDD
+782 TISAVCGSPMDHDD
-796 ALAYTKALTSYFAG
+796 ALAYTKGLTSYFAG

-815 VILSNASEDSTAAVN
+815 VIISNASEDSTAAVN

-842 TSGDHMGD
+842 TSGDCMGD

-856 AYQTVAGKYLLS
+856 DYQTVAGKYLLS
-868 AMGVDK
+868 ATGVDK

-899 GFVYTPQIS
+899 GFVYAPQIS
-908 QSAGWNYDT
+908 QSASWNYDT

-927 TSDVTKAD
+927 TSDVAKAD
-935 AAAGATKLDA
+935 AAAGASKLDS
-945 AAKTAVKNGLPY
+945 AAKTAVKNGLSY

-1004 DGDDILY
+1004 DGDGILY

-1026 VLVKSDKTKTPT
+1026 VLVKSDKTRTPT
-1038 EGFIPTN
+1038 EGFVPTN

-1102 SDKNYDGSASLPFT
+1102 SDKNYDGSESVALPFT
-1116 DVADDAYYA
+1116 DVAESAYYA
-1125 DSVAW
+1125 DAVAW
-1130 AVAKNITSGVSAT
+1130 AIQNKVTSGVSAT
-1143 SFAPN
+1143 TFAPN

-1158 FLWRANGSPEPKSTA
+1158 FLWKAAGSPEPKSLTTA
-1173 TSFTDVKSGAYYE
+1173 FTDVKSGAYYE
-1186 KAVAWAVENNVT
+1186 KAVAWAVENKVT

-1220 LWRANASPA
+1220 LWKANNSPA
-1229 AASASSFTD
+1229 AEGTSAFTD
-1238 VAASAYYAS
+1238 VAAGVYYAP
-1247 AINWAVE
+1247 AVAWAVE
-1254 NNVTNGTSA
+1254 KGVTSGMSA

>member
-1 MIRYEYSLDYV
+1 MTKHSYAAKAFSL
-12 FLLSYTKPINF
+12 L
-23 PPLCGGIRPLWRTKN
+23 
-38 MKHYPNSVSKAL
+38 L
-50 ALLMALVMT
+50 ALVLT
-59 LSLAVTS
+59 LSLAVNS
-66 AFAVSY
+66 AAAVSF

-84 TKFPVDATITL
+84 TKFNVDATITL
-95 VTDENGKDVSLSI
+95 VTGKDGKDVSLSI
-108 PVSGMTKDALAAAVS
+108 PVSGMSKEALAAAIT
-123 AGTVSLSL
+123 AGTVTLAL

-146 YAYAGGDLDSWMT
+146 YAYAGGDLNSWMI

-168 DIKLSASEKNGKTV
+168 DIKLTANEKNGKAV

-195 TNRRTGVT
+195 TNRRTGET

-213 GGYYIDLC
+213 GSYYIDLC
-221 GYFDLV
+221 GYFDLT
-227 AKNSGKD
+227 AKNSGKSI
-234 LGSVSVKV
+234 GSAPVKV

-257 LDTIVANGTKNGLY
+257 LDTIAANGTKNGLY
-271 VEEFSMGQSTAGR
+271 VERFSMGQSTAGR

-292 DSKASVSKWL
+292 DSKASVTKWL
-302 ALTEQAETDPDAVLA
+302 ALAERAETEPDAVLA
-317 QIKSGALDEI
+317 DIKSDKLDDI

-333 SNIHSNEV
+333 SNIHPDEV

-379 MGPVGAEGSVAIPDL
+379 MGPVGAEGSVAVPDL
-394 VKDKASYLGYLTV
+394 VKDTASYLGYLSA

-430 VKDELLSDVFFIL
+430 VKDELLSDVFFVL

-487 NPMSLAEFHGRV
+487 NPISLAEFHGRV
-499 QAFQCEPCD
+499 QSFQCEPCD

-616 EKLSYLESQVTIYQR
+616 EKLSYLESQVTIFQR

-679 YIIPLDGKNQTNLQA
+679 YIIPLDGENQTNLQA
-694 AADMMEW
+694 ASDMMEW

-713 KEFTYDGVTYPAG
+713 KPFTYDGVTYPAG

-748 LINNWTI
+748 LINSWTI

-782 SISAVCGDAMDHDD
+782 TISAVCGSPMDHDD
-796 ALAYTKALTSYFAG
+796 ALAYTKGLTSYFAG

-856 AYQTVAGKYLLS
+856 DYQTVAGKYLLS
-868 AMGVDK
+868 ATGVDK

-884 SPTVYVP
+884 SPTVYVL

-899 GFVYTPQIS
+899 GFVYAPQIS
-908 QSAGWNYDT
+908 QSASWNYDT

-935 AAAGATKLDA
+935 AAAGASKLDS
-945 AAKTAVKNGLPY
+945 AAKTAVKNGLSY

-1004 DGDDILY
+1004 DGDGILY
-1011 AYGLGFFSKVPSGAT
+1011 AYGLGYFSQIPAGAA
-1026 VLVKSDKTKTPT
+1026 VLVKSDKTRTPT
-1038 EGFIPTN
+1038 EGFVPTN

-1053 KAYMNGGVQGFAYKE
+1053 KAYLNGGVQGFAYKE

-1102 SDKNYDGSASLPFT
+1102 SDKNYDGSESVALPFT
-1116 DVADDAYYA
+1116 DVAEGAYYA
-1125 DSVAW
+1125 DAVAW
-1130 AVAKNITSGVSAT
+1130 AIQNKVTSGVSAT
-1143 SFAPN
+1143 TFAPN

-1158 FLWRANGSPEPKSTA
+1158 FLWKAAGSPEPKSLTTA
-1173 TSFTDVKSGAYYE
+1173 FTDVKSGAYYE
-1186 KAVAWAVENNVT
+1186 KAVAWAVENKVT

-1220 LWRANASPA
+1220 LWKANNSPA
-1229 AASASSFTD
+1229 AASASAFTD

-1247 AINWAVE
+1247 AVNWAVE
-1254 NNVTNGTSA
+1254 KGVTSGMSA
-1263 TTFAPNSNC
+1263 TTFSPNSNC